1 MSDGSVVIEI
11 SLDDKKADKQLDAFE
26 KDLAKA
32 GTNAGAALDKA
43 YREAV
48 SDIASQSKRLKD
60 TFVNAFKSMGS
71 AGSNALKA
79 SLNFMRELPSNVQ
92 AALSKLASTVKT
104 GFVNAAKASI
114 TAIKELG
121 TSIKNTAVN
130 IKNGFFSIAKTV
142 QSSIVSAVK
151 VSINVIK
158 SIPSAIKSAG
168 ISIKSALVSSLQAAK
183 SAAISFAQTT
193 VKVIRSIPS
202 AAKTA
207 AVAVKDSF
215 VVAYKAAVV
224 AAYMSVKGTISAV
237 KAIPSAT
244 KSAALAVSS
253 AMKTAFSAVASAA
266 KTTGTTVKSALK
278 TGFSAVKS
286 GAKAAGQA
294 GISALK
300 GLGNI
305 AKSTGS
311 LIKSGLVSGFNAAK
325 AAAKGA
331 GAGMREALKNSVE
344 KPAEQAR
351 FSVLKLAAALG
362 LIAATK
368 NVVGSAIGRVDTIDT
383 ATKSLTVLTGSAKD
397 AQLVMTDLTAA
408 IDGTPIALDAV
419 ALGAKKMVAAGMKA
433 ANVKPVFT
441 AIADAA
447 YGVGNGSE
455 SIDQMT
461 DAISALQA
469 SGVAYADDINRLV
482 DAGVPAWQILANSTG
497 KSVGEMKKYVSEG
510 SLESTKAIAMLTKGI
525 EEGTTGMAGN
535 TAKMAGL
542 AKTAGNTISGSFAN
556 MKTAAVKSLANIAEN
571 LKGPIIQALDVA
583 KNTFKQF
590 AAVTASPEFQKKLSD
605 MIQKIKELIP
615 VMVKLA
621 PTILKVVSAMLA
633 LQAVSSVYV
642 AFSNIGKMFVP
653 LKNGLFVIAT
663 GFMKLAKTIRHP
675 ITAIKNLAFAIKYF
689 IVTSGAVIAIV
700 GAVIAVLYGMYA
712 AFKENT
718 ANIKGFLSGMFD
730 AVKNSFGKIVD
741 VFKQIVS
748 ALKPVGSGFKDVLK
762 YIGVGVW
769 VAFGIVLATVVDIIQ
784 VLARIVL
791 VAIKGLQ
798 GLYYAIKAAFQAL
811 SGDLKGAKKSLEQ
824 SKEAFVD
831 AGSAIKDAFN
841 KDNYALTGTVEAFK
855 QMGGEAE
862 NTAKKTETSGKKIK
876 ETLKLVETTAKQ
888 TETTVSKSNQAI
900 DTMLSG
906 GVDQYGNKLSE
917 KTKSFLNAAKDL
929 YGQYQESSK
938 KSQDKYSAAMEKAQ
952 DLEGDKRKKAIAD
965 ANATLVAEIDKNNGT
980 LLTLQAD
987 YAKLLKENKWVDG
1000 TELTAQQKKFLQQQT
1015 ADIQAELAKQ
1025 NQLYVEGNLLKLSNG
1040 KTLNEKERS
1049 TSIEVQKSL
1058 YADRKKA
1065 VETGEKELADLKKK
1079 KSDATTETEKANYQ
1093 IQIDEQTKKNKTLA
1107 ENLQKWASEMNTII
1121 ANGGTLNAETFA
1133 KGLSEMGNISDE
1145 QLSAVWQDFVKVS
1158 GSIDNTLAGLGA
1170 IMSQRGGE
1178 GVQAFVTALQSG
1190 DYTTAALNINNDVM
1204 NTLSTLPNGMFQ
1216 NGQSGK
1222 DQFIAAIKSGDFQG
1236 AGKFLLDG
1244 VKLGASPLPGEM
1256 NNIGKQGGNANAD
1269 GLKSTAEA
1277 NKSAGAELKNNA
1289 KNGAFDPNLFKM
1301 TGANNAS
1308 GFNGGILDGKGNAF
1322 SAGSGIGNS
1331 AKSGAASVDSS
1342 GVGSDFAS
1350 GYAQGIA
1357 SGGMMVAGAA
1367 SALANKALAAVQKK
1381 QDSHSPSKESK
1392 KLGGDFGTG
1401 YSLGIADKN
1410 KAVTKAANNLV
1421 ASALGT
1427 ESQIKKLSSTL
1438 KDKISSAID
1447 AGLHSKNKSV
1457 GQLKQAKAL
1466 SSIEGYIGQQTNKL
1480 AATAKKRDK
1489 VVAQLKAANT
1499 KMADLTKQSKEY
1511 AASITEKMQSYG
1523 SISNVDPENPQS
1535 IQAEMQK
1542 RLKEIKAF
1550 QANVEKLRKKGVSKD
1565 IISDILESGV
1575 ENGSSYAQALAKSD
1589 AKTIKAINS
1598 TQNQINSASKSMGN
1612 TAANA
1617 MYSAG
1622 INAAK
1627 GLINGLNSQKK
1638 QLENTAKSIA
1648 NTITNSVKKALR
1660 IHSPSRVA
1668 IELGKFFTG
1677 GLGNGVLAG
1686 AKGAVQSTN
1695 KMVDKV
1701 VNAASNM
1708 TVPAIT
1714 LPKISAEKALGLK
1727 SVDLNR
1733 TITVKTIIDNKTKE
1747 SSNADLIKAI
1757 KESGAKPVILN
1768 LDGEVLANN
1777 SNNRIGSMT
1786 DLGLYGGGL
1795 L

>member
-60 TFVNAFKSMGS
+60 TFVNAFKSMGN

-79 SLNFMRELPSNVQ
+79 SLNFIRELPSNVQ

-114 TAIKELG
+114 TAVKNLG

-158 SIPSAIKSAG
+158 SIPGAIKSAG

-193 VKVIRSIPS
+193 VKVIKSIPG

-207 AVAVKDSF
+207 ATAVKNSF
-215 VVAYKAAVV
+215 VVAYKAVVV

-351 FSVLKLAAALG
+351 FSVLRLAAAFG

-469 SGVAYADDINRLV
+469 SGVAYSDDINRLV

-583 KNTFKQF
+583 KNAFKQF

-605 MIQKIKELIP
+605 LIQKIKEFIP
-615 VMVKLA
+615 VLIEWAPVLA
-621 PTILKVVSAMLA
+621 KVAAGFVAFNII
-633 LQAVSSVYV
+633 SSVYSKVAGLVMAFRGLASSGTLLGGIVNTVKGAFVGLKAALGSASV
-642 AFSNIGKMFVP
+642 AFGV
-653 LKNGLFVIAT
+653 
-663 GFMKLAKTIRHP
+663 
-675 ITAIKNLAFAIKYF
+675 ITA
-689 IVTSGAVIAIV
+689 VIGTV
-700 GAVIAVLYGMYA
+700 VAVLYGMYT

-718 ANIKGFLSGMFD
+718 AGIKGFLSGMWD

-748 ALKPVGSGFKDVLK
+748 ALKPVGSGFKDILK

-811 SGDLKGAKKSLEQ
+811 QGDLKGAKKSLEQ
-824 SKEAFVD
+824 SKDAFVD

-841 KDNYALTGTVEAFK
+841 KDNYALTGTIESLK
-855 QMGGEAE
+855 EMGGEAE
-862 NTAKKTETSGKKIK
+862 KTGTKAETSNKKIASS
-876 ETLKLVETTAKQ
+876 LKVVETTAKQ
-888 TETTVSKSNQAI
+888 TEATVSKSNQAI

-917 KTKSFLNAAKDL
+917 KTKSFLYSAKEL
-929 YGQYQESSK
+929 YSQYQESAK
-938 KSQDKYSAAMEKAQ
+938 KSQDAYTAAMEKAQ
-952 DLEGDKRKKAIAD
+952 TLEGDKRKKAIAD
-965 ANATLVAEIDKNNGT
+965 ANTALVSEINKNNGT

-987 YAKLLKENKWVDG
+987 YAKLLKGNKWVDG

-1025 NQLYVEGNLLKLSNG
+1025 NQLYVEGNLLKLANG

-1058 YADRKKA
+1058 YSDRKKA

-1079 KSDATTETEKANYQ
+1079 KSDASTETEKANYQ
-1093 IQIDEQTKKNKTLA
+1093 IQIDEQTKKNKALST
-1107 ENLQKWASEMNTII
+1107 NLQNWATEMNSII
-1121 ANGGTLNAETFA
+1121 ANGGTLNAQTFA
-1133 KGLSEMGNISDE
+1133 TGLSQLGNISDE
-1145 QLSAVWQDFVKVS
+1145 QLSALWQNFVS
-1158 GSIDNTLAGLGA
+1158 TSTSIDNTLAGLAG
-1170 IMSQRGGE
+1170 IMGQRGGQ

-1190 DYTTAALNINNDVM
+1190 DYTTAALNINNDV
-1204 NTLSTLPNGMFQ
+1204 LSTISSLPNGMFL
-1216 NGQSGK
+1216 NGESGK
-1222 DQFIAAIKSGDFQG
+1222 NQFLTAIKSGDFQG
-1236 AGKFLLDG
+1236 AGKYLVDG
-1244 VKLGASPLPGEM
+1244 VKMGTDSIDSEM
-1256 NNIGKQGGNANAD
+1256 KTKGQTGGQNFAD
-1269 GLKSTAEA
+1269 GVKGKEGAA
-1277 NKSAGAELKNNA
+1277 KSAGSAVKNKA
-1289 KNGAFDPNLFKM
+1289 KEGATDPNAFKAV
-1301 TGANNAS
+1301 GSKDSA
-1308 GFNGGILDGKGNAF
+1308 GFNNGVMGGKGGAY
-1322 SAGSGIGNS
+1322 SAGSSVGNS
-1331 AKSGAASVDSS
+1331 AKSGAGSVDSS

-1350 GYAQGIA
+1350 GYVNGIL
-1357 SGGMMVAGAA
+1357 SGMGAVGEAAA
-1367 SALANKALAAVQKK
+1367 SLASKALAAVQKK
-1381 QDSHSPSKESK
+1381 QNSHSPSKETT

-1401 YSLGIADKN
+1401 YSLGIASKTKAVN
-1410 KAVTKAANNLV
+1410 KAASNLV
-1421 ASALGT
+1421 AGALGT
-1427 ESQIKKLSSTL
+1427 ESQIKKLSNTL

-1447 AGLHSKNKSV
+1447 AGLHSKNKSS

-1466 SSIEGYIGQQTNKL
+1466 NSIEGYIVQQTNRL

-1565 IISDILESGV
+1565 IINDILEAGV

-1627 GLINGLNSQKK
+1627 GLISGLNSQKK
-1638 QLENTAKSIA
+1638 QLEKTAKSIA
-1648 NTITNSVKKALR
+1648 NTITNSVKKALK

-1686 AKGAVQSTN
+1686 AKGAVQSTS

-1708 TVPAIT
+1708 TVPTIN

-1757 KESGAKPVILN
+1757 QQSGDRPIIFNV
-1768 LDGEVLANN
+1768 DGKDIADNTNNHLGSSTSLAFY
-1777 SNNRIGSMT
+1777 GK
-1786 DLGLYGGGL
+1786 GL
-1795 L
+1795 

>member
-79 SLNFMRELPSNVQ
+79 SLNFMRELPANVQ

-114 TAIKELG
+114 TAVKNLG

-151 VSINVIK
+151 ISINVIK
-158 SIPSAIKSAG
+158 SIPGAIKSAG
-168 ISIKSALVSSLQAAK
+168 ITIKSALVSSLQAAK

-193 VKVIRSIPS
+193 VKVIKSIPG

-207 AVAVKDSF
+207 ATAVKNSF
-215 VVAYKAAVV
+215 VVAYKAVVV

-351 FSVLKLAAALG
+351 FSVLRLAAAFG

-469 SGVAYADDINRLV
+469 SGVAYSDDINRLV

-556 MKTAAVKSLANIAEN
+556 MKTAAVKSLANIVEN

-583 KNTFKQF
+583 KNAFKQF

-605 MIQKIKELIP
+605 LIQKIKEFIP
-615 VMVKLA
+615 VLIEWAPVLA
-621 PTILKVVSAMLA
+621 KVAAGFVAFNIL
-633 LQAVSSVYV
+633 SSVYSKV
-642 AFSNIGKMFVP
+642 AGLVMAFRGLASSGTLLGGIVNTVKGSFLA
-653 LKNGLFVIAT
+653 LKVALGSAAAAFGVI
-663 GFMKLAKTIRHP
+663 I
-675 ITAIKNLAFAIKYF
+675 
-689 IVTSGAVIAIV
+689 AVI
-700 GAVIAVLYGMYA
+700 GAVIAVAYGMYVS
-712 AFKENT
+712 FKENT
-718 ANIKGFLSGMFD
+718 ANIKGFLSTMWDG
-730 AVKNSFGKIVD
+730 VKNSFGKIVD
-741 VFKQIVS
+741 VFKQIVA
-748 ALKPVGSGFKDVLK
+748 ALKPVGSGFKDILK

-811 SGDLKGAKKSLEQ
+811 HWDLKGAKKSLEQ
-824 SKEAFVD
+824 SKDAFVD

-862 NTAKKTETSGKKIK
+862 KTAKKTETSGKKIK
-876 ETLKLVETTAKQ
+876 DTLKLVETTAKQ

-900 DTMLSG
+900 DMMLSG
-906 GVDQYGNKLSE
+906 GVDQYGKKLNE

-929 YGQYQESSK
+929 YEQYQEATK
-938 KSQDKYSAAMEKAQ
+938 KSQDKYSVAMEKAQ
-952 DLEGDKRKKAIAD
+952 SLEGDKRKKAIAD
-965 ANATLVAEIDKNNGT
+965 ANKTLVDETTKNNST
-980 LLTLQAD
+980 LLTLQSDYSNMLKTNRWAD
-987 YAKLLKENKWVDG
+987 G
-1000 TELTAQQKKFLQQQT
+1000 QELTAQQKKFLQQQT
-1015 ADIQAELAKQ
+1015 TDIQTELAKQ
-1025 NQLYVEGNLLKLSNG
+1025 NQLYVEANLLRLEQG
-1040 KTLNEKERS
+1040 KSLNEKERN
-1049 TSIEVQKSL
+1049 TSLEVQKSL
-1058 YADRKKA
+1058 YEEKKKA
-1065 VETGEKELADLKKK
+1065 VETGEKSLADLKKK
-1079 KSDATTETEKANYQ
+1079 KADASTETEKANYQ
-1093 IQIDEQTKKNKTLA
+1093 IQIDEQTKKNKTLST
-1107 ENLQKWASEMNTII
+1107 NLKNWATEMNAII

-1133 KGLSEMGNISDE
+1133 SGLSQLGNISDE
-1145 QLSAVWQDFVKVS
+1145 QLSALWQNFVS
-1158 GSIDNTLAGLGA
+1158 TSTSIDNTLSGLAA
-1170 IMSQRGGE
+1170 IMGQRGGE

-1222 DQFIAAIKSGDFQG
+1222 DQFITAIKSGDFQG

-1322 SAGSGIGNS
+1322 SAGTGIGNS

-1350 GYAQGIA
+1350 GYVNGIL
-1357 SGGMMVAGAA
+1357 SGMGAVGEAAG
-1367 SALANKALAAVQKK
+1367 SLANKALQAVKDAQKSK
-1381 QDSHSPSKESK
+1381 SPSKKAK
-1392 KLGGDFGTG
+1392 KLGGDFGSG
-1401 YSLGIADKN
+1401 YSLGIASKTKAVN
-1410 KAVTKAANNLV
+1410 KAASNLV
-1421 ASALGT
+1421 AGALGT

-1447 AGLHSKNKSV
+1447 AGLHSKNKSS

-1466 SSIEGYIGQQTNKL
+1466 NSIEGYIVQQTNRL

-1511 AASITEKMQSYG
+1511 AASITEKMKSYG
-1523 SISNVDPENPQS
+1523 SISNVDPENPKS
-1535 IQAEMQK
+1535 IQQEMQK

-1565 IISDILESGV
+1565 IINDILEAGV

-1627 GLINGLNSQKK
+1627 GLISGLNSQKK
-1638 QLENTAKSIA
+1638 QLEKTAKSIA
-1648 NTITNSVKKALR
+1648 NTITNSVKKALK

-1686 AKGAVQSTN
+1686 ANGAVQSTN

-1708 TVPAIT
+1708 TVPTIN

-1757 KESGAKPVILN
+1757 QQSGDRPINFYV
-1768 LDGEVLANN
+1768 DGKDLADNTNN
-1777 SNNRIGSMT
+1777 HLGSST
-1786 DLGLYGGGL
+1786 SLAFYGKGL
-1795 L
+1795 

>member
-60 TFVNAFKSMGS
+60 TFVNAFKSMGN

-79 SLNFMRELPSNVQ
+79 SLNFIRELPSNVQ

-114 TAIKELG
+114 TAVKNLG

-151 VSINVIK
+151 ISINVIK
-158 SIPSAIKSAG
+158 SIPGAIKSAG

-193 VKVIRSIPS
+193 VKVIKSIPG

-207 AVAVKDSF
+207 ATAVKNSF
-215 VVAYKAAVV
+215 VVAYKAVVV

-266 KTTGTTVKSALK
+266 KTTGTTLKSALK

-351 FSVLKLAAALG
+351 FSILRLAAAFG

-510 SLESTKAIAMLTKGI
+510 SLESTRAIAMLTKGI

-583 KNTFKQF
+583 KNAFKQF

-605 MIQKIKELIP
+605 LIQKIKEFIP
-615 VMVKLA
+615 VLIEWAPLLA
-621 PTILKVVSAMLA
+621 KVAAGFVAFNIL
-633 LQAVSSVYV
+633 SSVYSKV
-642 AFSNIGKMFVP
+642 AGLVMAFRGLASSGTLLGGIVNTVKGSFLA
-653 LKNGLFVIAT
+653 LKVALGSAAAAFGVI
-663 GFMKLAKTIRHP
+663 I
-675 ITAIKNLAFAIKYF
+675 
-689 IVTSGAVIAIV
+689 AVI
-700 GAVIAVLYGMYA
+700 GAVIAVAYGMYVS
-712 AFKENT
+712 FKENT
-718 ANIKGFLSGMFD
+718 ANIKGFLSTMWDG
-730 AVKNSFGKIVD
+730 VKNSFGKIVD
-741 VFKQIVS
+741 VFKQIVA

-762 YIGVGVW
+762 YVGVAIW
-769 VAFGIVLATVVDIIQ
+769 ASLGLVLAAVVDIIQ

-791 VAIKGLQ
+791 VAIKALQ

-811 SGDLKGAKKSLEQ
+811 HWDLKGAKKSLEQ
-824 SKEAFVD
+824 SKDAFVE

-862 NTAKKTETSGKKIK
+862 KTAKKTETSGKKIK

-888 TETTVSKSNQAI
+888 TEITVSKSNQAI

-906 GVDQYGNKLSE
+906 GVDQYGKKLSE
-917 KTKSFLNAAKDL
+917 KTESFLNAAKDL
-929 YGQYQESSK
+929 YEQYQEATK
-938 KSQDKYSAAMEKAQ
+938 KSQDKYSVAMEKAQ
-952 DLEGDKRKKAIAD
+952 SLEGDKRKKAIAD

-987 YAKLLKENKWVDG
+987 YAKLLKGNKWVDG

-1107 ENLQKWASEMNTII
+1107 ENLQKWASEMNAII

-1222 DQFIAAIKSGDFQG
+1222 DQFITAIKSGDFQG

-1277 NKSAGAELKNNA
+1277 NKRAGAELKNNA

-1322 SAGSGIGNS
+1322 SAGTGIGNS

-1350 GYAQGIA
+1350 GYVDGIL
-1357 SGGMMVAGAA
+1357 SGMKKVGEAAG
-1367 SALANKALAAVQKK
+1367 SLANKALQAVKDAQKSK
-1381 QDSHSPSKESK
+1381 SPSKKAK
-1392 KLGGDFGTG
+1392 KLGRDFGSG

-1421 ASALGT
+1421 AGALGT
-1427 ESQIKKLSSTL
+1427 EKQIKKLSTTL

-1447 AGLHSKNKSV
+1447 AGLHSKNKSA

-1466 SSIEGYIGQQTNKL
+1466 NSIEGYIGQQTNKL

-1535 IQAEMQK
+1535 IQQEMQK

-1565 IISDILESGV
+1565 IVSDILDAGV

-1638 QLENTAKSIA
+1638 QLEKTAKSIA
-1648 NTITNSVKKALR
+1648 NTITNSVKKALK

-1708 TVPAIT
+1708 TVPAIN

-1757 KESGAKPVILN
+1757 QQSGDRPINFYV
-1768 LDGEVLANN
+1768 DGKDLADNTNN
-1777 SNNRIGSMT
+1777 HLGSST
-1786 DLGLYGGGL
+1786 SLAFYGKGL
-1795 L
+1795 

>member
-11 SLDDKKADKQLDAFE
+11 SLDNKKADKQLDAFE

-114 TAIKELG
+114 TAVKNLG

-168 ISIKSALVSSLQAAK
+168 ISIKSVLVSSLQAAK

-193 VKVIRSIPS
+193 VKIIKSIPG

-207 AVAVKDSF
+207 ATAVKNSF
-215 VVAYKAAVV
+215 VVAYKAVVV
-224 AAYMSVKGTISAV
+224 AAYMGVKGTISAV

-253 AMKTAFSAVASAA
+253 AMKTAFSAVSSAA

-351 FSVLKLAAALG
+351 FSILRLAAAFG

-583 KNTFKQF
+583 KNAFKQF

-605 MIQKIKELIP
+605 LIQKIKEFIP
-615 VMVKLA
+615 VLIEWAPLLA
-621 PTILKVVSAMLA
+621 KVAAGFVAFNII
-633 LQAVSSVYV
+633 SSVYSKVAGLVMAFRGLASSGTLLGGIVNTVKGAFVGLKAALGSASV
-642 AFSNIGKMFVP
+642 AFGV
-653 LKNGLFVIAT
+653 
-663 GFMKLAKTIRHP
+663 
-675 ITAIKNLAFAIKYF
+675 ITA
-689 IVTSGAVIAIV
+689 VIGSV
-700 GAVIAVLYGMYA
+700 VAVLYGMYT

-718 ANIKGFLSGMFD
+718 AGIKGFLSGMWD

-748 ALKPVGSGFKDVLK
+748 ALKPVGSGFKDILK

-811 SGDLKGAKKSLEQ
+811 QGDLKGAKKSLEQ
-824 SKEAFVD
+824 SKDAFVD

-841 KDNYALTGTVEAFK
+841 KDNYALTGTIESLK
-855 QMGGEAE
+855 EMGGEAE
-862 NTAKKTETSGKKIK
+862 KTGTKAETSNKKIASS
-876 ETLKLVETTAKQ
+876 LKVVETTAKQ
-888 TETTVSKSNQAI
+888 TEATVSKSNQAI

-917 KTKSFLNAAKDL
+917 KTKSFLYSAKEL
-929 YGQYQESSK
+929 YSQYQESAK
-938 KSQDKYSAAMEKAQ
+938 KSQDAYTAAMEKAQ
-952 DLEGDKRKKAIAD
+952 TLEGDKRKKAIAD
-965 ANATLVAEIDKNNGT
+965 ANTALVSEINKNNGT

-987 YAKLLKENKWVDG
+987 YAKLLKGNKWVDG

-1025 NQLYVEGNLLKLSNG
+1025 NQLYVEGNLLKLANG

-1058 YADRKKA
+1058 YSDRKKA

-1079 KSDATTETEKANYQ
+1079 KSDASTETEKANYQ
-1093 IQIDEQTKKNKTLA
+1093 IQIDEQTKKNKALST
-1107 ENLQKWASEMNTII
+1107 NLQNWATEMNSII
-1121 ANGGTLNAETFA
+1121 ANGGTLNAQTFA
-1133 KGLSEMGNISDE
+1133 TGLSQLGNISDE
-1145 QLSAVWQDFVKVS
+1145 QLSALWQNFVS
-1158 GSIDNTLAGLGA
+1158 TSTSIDNTLAGLAG
-1170 IMSQRGGE
+1170 IMGQRGGQ
-1178 GVQAFVTALQSG
+1178 GVQAFVTALQNG
-1190 DYTTAALNINNDVM
+1190 DYTTAALNINNDV
-1204 NTLSTLPNGMFQ
+1204 LSTISSLPNGMFL
-1216 NGQSGK
+1216 NGESGK
-1222 DQFIAAIKSGDFQG
+1222 NQFLTAIKSGDFQG
-1236 AGKFLLDG
+1236 AGKYLVDG
-1244 VKLGASPLPGEM
+1244 VKMGTDSIDSEM
-1256 NNIGKQGGNANAD
+1256 KTKGQTGGQNFAD
-1269 GLKSTAEA
+1269 GVKGKEGAA
-1277 NKSAGAELKNNA
+1277 KSAGSAVKNKA
-1289 KNGAFDPNLFKM
+1289 KEGATDPNAFKAV
-1301 TGANNAS
+1301 GSKDSA
-1308 GFNGGILDGKGNAF
+1308 GFNNGVMGGKGGAY
-1322 SAGSGIGNS
+1322 SAGSSVGNS
-1331 AKSGAASVDSS
+1331 AKSGAGSVDSS

-1350 GYAQGIA
+1350 GYVNGIL
-1357 SGGMMVAGAA
+1357 SGMGAVGEAAA
-1367 SALANKALAAVQKK
+1367 SLASKALAAVQKK
-1381 QDSHSPSKESK
+1381 QNSHSPSKETT

-1401 YSLGIADKN
+1401 YSLGIASKTKAVN
-1410 KAVTKAANNLV
+1410 KAASNLV
-1421 ASALGT
+1421 AGALGT
-1427 ESQIKKLSSTL
+1427 ESQIKKLSNTL

-1447 AGLHSKNKSV
+1447 AGLHSKNKSS

-1466 SSIEGYIGQQTNKL
+1466 NSIEGYIVQQTNRL

-1565 IISDILESGV
+1565 IINDILEAGV

-1627 GLINGLNSQKK
+1627 GLISGLNSQKK
-1638 QLENTAKSIA
+1638 QLEKTAKSIA
-1648 NTITNSVKKALR
+1648 NTITNSVKKALK

-1686 AKGAVQSTN
+1686 AKGAVQSTS

-1708 TVPAIT
+1708 TVPTIN

-1757 KESGAKPVILN
+1757 QQSGDRPIIFNV
-1768 LDGEVLANN
+1768 DGKDIADNTNNHLGSSTSLAFY
-1777 SNNRIGSMT
+1777 GK
-1786 DLGLYGGGL
+1786 GL
-1795 L
+1795 

>member
-193 VKVIRSIPS
+193 VKVIKGIPG

-207 AVAVKDSF
+207 ATAVKNSF
-215 VVAYKAAVV
+215 VLAYKAVVV

-311 LIKSGLVSGFNAAK
+311 LIKNGLVSGFNAAK

-583 KNTFKQF
+583 KNAFKQF

-605 MIQKIKELIP
+605 LIQKIKEFIP
-615 VMVKLA
+615 VLIEWAPLLA
-621 PTILKVVSAMLA
+621 KVAAGFVAFNIL
-633 LQAVSSVYV
+633 SSVYSKV
-642 AFSNIGKMFVP
+642 AGLVMAFRGLASSGTLLGGIVNTVKGSFLA
-653 LKNGLFVIAT
+653 LKVALGSAAAAFGVI
-663 GFMKLAKTIRHP
+663 I
-675 ITAIKNLAFAIKYF
+675 
-689 IVTSGAVIAIV
+689 AVI
-700 GAVIAVLYGMYA
+700 GAVIAVAYGMYVS
-712 AFKENT
+712 FKENT
-718 ANIKGFLSGMFD
+718 ANIKGFLSTMWDG
-730 AVKNSFGKIVD
+730 VKNSFGKIVD
-741 VFKQIVS
+741 VFKQIVA

-762 YIGVGVW
+762 YVGVAIW
-769 VAFGIVLATVVDIIQ
+769 ASLGLVLAAVVDIIQ

-791 VAIKGLQ
+791 VAIKALQ
-798 GLYYAIKAAFQAL
+798 GLYYAIKSAFQAL

-824 SKEAFVD
+824 SKDAFVE

-876 ETLKLVETTAKQ
+876 DTLKLVETTAKQ

-929 YGQYQESSK
+929 YGQYQESAK

-987 YAKLLKENKWVDG
+987 YAKLLKGNKWVDG

-1107 ENLQKWASEMNTII
+1107 ENLQKWASEMNAII

-1222 DQFIAAIKSGDFQG
+1222 DQFITAIKSGDFQG

-1322 SAGSGIGNS
+1322 SAGTGIGNS

-1447 AGLHSKNKSV
+1447 AGLHSKNKSA

-1466 SSIEGYIGQQTNKL
+1466 NSIEGYIAQQTNKL

-1523 SISNVDPENPQS
+1523 SISNVDAENPQS

-1668 IELGKFFTG
+1668 VELGKFFTG

>member
-114 TAIKELG
+114 TAVKNLG

-193 VKVIRSIPS
+193 VKVIKSIPG

-207 AVAVKDSF
+207 ATAVKNSF
-215 VVAYKAAVV
+215 VVAYKAVVV

-305 AKSTGS
+305 AKSTGAS
-311 LIKSGLVSGFNAAK
+311 IKNGLVTGFNAAK

-583 KNTFKQF
+583 KNAFKQF

-605 MIQKIKELIP
+605 LVQKIKEFIP
-615 VMVKLA
+615 VLIEWAPLLA
-621 PTILKVVSAMLA
+621 KVAAGFVAFNIL
-633 LQAVSSVYV
+633 SSVYSKV
-642 AFSNIGKMFVP
+642 AGLVMAFRGLASSGTLLGGIVNTVKGSFLA
-653 LKNGLFVIAT
+653 LKVALGSAAAAFGVI
-663 GFMKLAKTIRHP
+663 I
-675 ITAIKNLAFAIKYF
+675 
-689 IVTSGAVIAIV
+689 AVI
-700 GAVIAVLYGMYA
+700 GAVIAVVYGMYVS
-712 AFKENT
+712 FKENT
-718 ANIKGFLSGMFD
+718 ANIKGFLSTMWDG
-730 AVKNSFGKIVD
+730 VKNSFGKIVD
-741 VFKQIVS
+741 VFKQIVA

-762 YIGVGVW
+762 YVGVAIW
-769 VAFGIVLATVVDIIQ
+769 ASLGLVLAAVVDIIQ

-791 VAIKGLQ
+791 VAIKALQ
-798 GLYYAIKAAFQAL
+798 GLYYAIKSAFQAL

-824 SKEAFVD
+824 SKDAFVE

-876 ETLKLVETTAKQ
+876 DTLKLVETTAKQ

-929 YGQYQESSK
+929 YGQYQESAK

-987 YAKLLKENKWVDG
+987 YAKLLKGNKWVDG

-1107 ENLQKWASEMNTII
+1107 ENLQKWASEMNAII

-1222 DQFIAAIKSGDFQG
+1222 DQFITAIKSGDFQG

-1308 GFNGGILDGKGNAF
+1308 GFNGGILDGKENAF
-1322 SAGSGIGNS
+1322 SAGTGIGNS
-1331 AKSGAASVDSS
+1331 AKSGAGSVDSS

-1350 GYAQGIA
+1350 GYVNGIL
-1357 SGGMMVAGAA
+1357 SGMGAVGEAAA
-1367 SALANKALAAVQKK
+1367 SLASKALAAVQKK
-1381 QDSHSPSKESK
+1381 QDSHSPAKKSK

-1401 YSLGIADKN
+1401 YSLGISEKN

-1447 AGLHSKNKSV
+1447 AGLHSKNKST

-1466 SSIEGYIGQQTNKL
+1466 NSIEGYIGQQTNKL

-1523 SISNVDPENPQS
+1523 SISNVDAENPQS

-1668 IELGKFFTG
+1668 IELGKFFTD

-1701 VNAASNM
+1701 VNAASNL

-1757 KESGAKPVILN
+1757 QQSGDRPIIFNVDGKN
-1768 LDGEVLANN
+1768 LAENA
-1777 SNNRIGSMT
+1777 NNRIGTMGN
-1786 DLGLYGGGL
+1786 LGLYGGGL

>member
-26 KDLAKA
+26 KDLEKA

-114 TAIKELG
+114 TAVKNLG

-158 SIPSAIKSAG
+158 SIPGAIKSAG

-193 VKVIRSIPS
+193 VKVIKSIPG

-207 AVAVKDSF
+207 STAVKNSF
-215 VVAYKAAVV
+215 VVAYKAVVV

-311 LIKSGLVSGFNAAK
+311 LIKTGLVSGFNAAK

-469 SGVAYADDINRLV
+469 SGVAYSDDINRLV

-571 LKGPIIQALDVA
+571 LKGPIIQALEVA
-583 KNTFKQF
+583 KNAFKQF

-605 MIQKIKELIP
+605 LIQKIKEFIP
-615 VMVKLA
+615 VLIEWAPLLA
-621 PTILKVVSAMLA
+621 KVAAGFVAFNIL
-633 LQAVSSVYV
+633 SSVYSKV
-642 AFSNIGKMFVP
+642 AGLVMAFRGLASSGTLLGGIVNTVKGSFLA
-653 LKNGLFVIAT
+653 LKVALGSAAAAFGVI
-663 GFMKLAKTIRHP
+663 I
-675 ITAIKNLAFAIKYF
+675 
-689 IVTSGAVIAIV
+689 AVI
-700 GAVIAVLYGMYA
+700 GAVIAVAYGMYVS
-712 AFKENT
+712 FKENT
-718 ANIKGFLSGMFD
+718 ANIKGFLSTMWDG
-730 AVKNSFGKIVD
+730 VKNSFGKIVD
-741 VFKQIVS
+741 VFKQIVA

-762 YIGVGVW
+762 YVGVAIW
-769 VAFGIVLATVVDIIQ
+769 ASLGLVLAAVVDIIQ

-791 VAIKGLQ
+791 VAIKALQ

-811 SGDLKGAKKSLEQ
+811 HWDLKGAKKSLEQ
-824 SKEAFVD
+824 SKDAFVE

-862 NTAKKTETSGKKIK
+862 KTAKKTETSGKKIK

-906 GVDQYGNKLSE
+906 GVDQYGKKLSE
-917 KTKSFLNAAKDL
+917 KTESFLNAAKDL
-929 YGQYQESSK
+929 YEQYQEATK
-938 KSQDKYSAAMEKAQ
+938 KSQDKYSVAMEKAQ
-952 DLEGDKRKKAIAD
+952 SLEGDKRKKAIAD
-965 ANATLVAEIDKNNGT
+965 ANKTLVDETTKNNST
-980 LLTLQAD
+980 LLTLQSDYSNMLKTNRWAD
-987 YAKLLKENKWVDG
+987 G
-1000 TELTAQQKKFLQQQT
+1000 QELTAQQKKFLQQQT
-1015 ADIQAELAKQ
+1015 TDIQTELAKQ
-1025 NQLYVEGNLLKLSNG
+1025 NQLYVEANLLRLEQG
-1040 KTLNEKERS
+1040 KSLNEKERN
-1049 TSIEVQKSL
+1049 TSLEVQKSL
-1058 YADRKKA
+1058 YEEKKKA
-1065 VETGEKELADLKKK
+1065 VETGEKSLADLKKK
-1079 KSDATTETEKANYQ
+1079 KADASTETEKANYQ
-1093 IQIDEQTKKNKTLA
+1093 IQIDEQTKKNKTLST
-1107 ENLQKWASEMNTII
+1107 NLKNWATEMNAII

-1133 KGLSEMGNISDE
+1133 SGLSQLGNISDE
-1145 QLSAVWQDFVKVS
+1145 QLSALWQNFVS
-1158 GSIDNTLAGLGA
+1158 TSTSIDNTLSGLAA
-1170 IMSQRGGE
+1170 IMGQRGGE

-1222 DQFIAAIKSGDFQG
+1222 DQFITAIKSGDFQG

-1322 SAGSGIGNS
+1322 SAGTGIGNS

-1392 KLGGDFGTG
+1392 KLGRDFGTG

-1447 AGLHSKNKSV
+1447 AGLHSKNKSA

-1466 SSIEGYIGQQTNKL
+1466 NSIEGYIGQQTNKL

-1565 IISDILESGV
+1565 IVSDILDAGV

-1668 IELGKFFTG
+1668 VELGKFFTG

-1757 KESGAKPVILN
+1757 QQSGDRPIIFNVDGKN
-1768 LDGEVLANN
+1768 LAENA
-1777 SNNRIGSMT
+1777 NNRIGTMGN
-1786 DLGLYGGGL
+1786 LGLYGGGL

>member
-11 SLDDKKADKQLDAFE
+11 SLDNKKADKQLDAFE

-32 GTNAGAALDKA
+32 GTNAGTALDKA

-60 TFVNAFKSMGS
+60 TFVNVFKSMGN

-79 SLNFMRELPSNVQ
+79 SLNFIRELPSNVQ
-92 AALSKLASTVKT
+92 AALSKLASTVKI

-114 TAIKELG
+114 TAVKNLG

-142 QSSIVSAVK
+142 QSSIASAVK

-158 SIPSAIKSAG
+158 SIPGAIKSAG

-193 VKVIRSIPS
+193 VKVIKSIPG

-207 AVAVKDSF
+207 ATAVKNSF
-215 VVAYKAAVV
+215 VVAYKAVVV

-244 KSAALAVSS
+244 KSAALAISS

-351 FSVLKLAAALG
+351 FSILRLAAAFG

-583 KNTFKQF
+583 KNAFKQF

-605 MIQKIKELIP
+605 LIQKIKEFIP
-615 VMVKLA
+615 VLIEWAPVLA
-621 PTILKVVSAMLA
+621 KVAAGFVAFNII
-633 LQAVSSVYV
+633 SSVYSKVAGLVMAFRGLASSGTLLGGIVNTVKGAFVGLKAALGSASV
-642 AFSNIGKMFVP
+642 AFGV
-653 LKNGLFVIAT
+653 
-663 GFMKLAKTIRHP
+663 
-675 ITAIKNLAFAIKYF
+675 ITA
-689 IVTSGAVIAIV
+689 VIGSV
-700 GAVIAVLYGMYA
+700 VAVLYGMYT

-718 ANIKGFLSGMFD
+718 AGIKGFLSGMWD

-748 ALKPVGSGFKDVLK
+748 ALKPVGSGFKDILK

-811 SGDLKGAKKSLEQ
+811 HWDLKGAKKSLEQ
-824 SKEAFVD
+824 SKDAFVD

-862 NTAKKTETSGKKIK
+862 KTAKKTETSGKKIK
-876 ETLKLVETTAKQ
+876 DTLKLVETTAKQ

-900 DTMLSG
+900 DMMLSG
-906 GVDQYGNKLSE
+906 GVDQYGKKLNE

-929 YGQYQESSK
+929 YEQYQEATK
-938 KSQDKYSAAMEKAQ
+938 KSQDKYSVAMEKAQ
-952 DLEGDKRKKAIAD
+952 SLEGDKRKKAIAD
-965 ANATLVAEIDKNNGT
+965 ANKTLVDETTKNNST
-980 LLTLQAD
+980 LLTLQSDYSNMLKTNRWAD
-987 YAKLLKENKWVDG
+987 G
-1000 TELTAQQKKFLQQQT
+1000 QELTAQQKKFLQQQT
-1015 ADIQAELAKQ
+1015 TDIQTELAKQ
-1025 NQLYVEGNLLKLSNG
+1025 NQLYVEANLLRLEQG
-1040 KTLNEKERS
+1040 KSLNEKERN
-1049 TSIEVQKSL
+1049 TSLEVQKSL
-1058 YADRKKA
+1058 YEEKKKA
-1065 VETGEKELADLKKK
+1065 VETGEKSLADLKKK
-1079 KSDATTETEKANYQ
+1079 KADASTETEKANYQ
-1093 IQIDEQTKKNKTLA
+1093 IQIDEQTKKNKTLST
-1107 ENLQKWASEMNTII
+1107 NLKNWATEMNAII

-1133 KGLSEMGNISDE
+1133 SGLSQLGNISDE
-1145 QLSAVWQDFVKVS
+1145 QLSALWQNFVS
-1158 GSIDNTLAGLGA
+1158 TSTSIDNTLSGLAA
-1170 IMSQRGGE
+1170 IMGQRGGE

-1222 DQFIAAIKSGDFQG
+1222 DQFITAIKSGDFQG

-1322 SAGSGIGNS
+1322 SAGTGIGNS

-1350 GYAQGIA
+1350 GYVNGIL
-1357 SGGMMVAGAA
+1357 SGMGAVGEAAG
-1367 SALANKALAAVQKK
+1367 SLANKALQAVKDAQKSK
-1381 QDSHSPSKESK
+1381 SPSKKAK
-1392 KLGGDFGTG
+1392 KLGGDFGSG
-1401 YSLGIADKN
+1401 YSLGIASKTKAVN
-1410 KAVTKAANNLV
+1410 KAASNLV
-1421 ASALGT
+1421 AGALGT

-1447 AGLHSKNKSV
+1447 AGLHSKNKSS

-1466 SSIEGYIGQQTNKL
+1466 NSIEGYIVQQTNRL

-1565 IISDILESGV
+1565 IINDILEAGV
-1575 ENGSSYAQALAKSD
+1575 ENGSSHAQALAKSD

-1622 INAAK
+1622 INAAR

-1638 QLENTAKSIA
+1638 QLEKTAKSIA
-1648 NTITNSVKKALR
+1648 NTITNSVKKALK
-1660 IHSPSRVA
+1660 IHSPSRMA

-1701 VNAASNM
+1701 VNAASYM
-1708 TVPAIT
+1708 TVPTIN

-1733 TITVKTIIDNKTKE
+1733 TITVKTIINNKTKE

-1757 KESGAKPVILN
+1757 QQSGDRPIIFNV
-1768 LDGEVLANN
+1768 DGKDIADNTNN
-1777 SNNRIGSMT
+1777 HIGSST
-1786 DLGLYGGGL
+1786 SLAFYGKGL
-1795 L
+1795 

>member
-114 TAIKELG
+114 TAVKNLG

-130 IKNGFFSIAKTV
+130 IKNSFFSIAKTV

-193 VKVIRSIPS
+193 VKVIKSIPG

-207 AVAVKDSF
+207 ATAVKNSF
-215 VVAYKAAVV
+215 VVAYKAVVV

-253 AMKTAFSAVASAA
+253 AMKTAFSAVSSAA

-351 FSVLKLAAALG
+351 FSILRLAAAFG

-482 DAGVPAWQILANSTG
+482 DAGVPAWKILANSTG

-510 SLESTKAIAMLTKGI
+510 SLESTRAIAMLTKGI

-556 MKTAAVKSLANIAEN
+556 MKTAAVKSLANIVEN

-583 KNTFKQF
+583 KNAFKQF

-605 MIQKIKELIP
+605 LIQKIKEFIP
-615 VMVKLA
+615 VLIEWAPLLA
-621 PTILKVVSAMLA
+621 KVAAGFVAFNIL
-633 LQAVSSVYV
+633 SSVYSKV
-642 AFSNIGKMFVP
+642 AGLVMAFRGLASSGTLLGGIVNTVKGSFLA
-653 LKNGLFVIAT
+653 LKVALGSAAAAFGVI
-663 GFMKLAKTIRHP
+663 I
-675 ITAIKNLAFAIKYF
+675 
-689 IVTSGAVIAIV
+689 AVI
-700 GAVIAVLYGMYA
+700 GAVIAVAYGMYVS
-712 AFKENT
+712 FKENT
-718 ANIKGFLSGMFD
+718 ANIKGFLSTMWDG
-730 AVKNSFGKIVD
+730 VKNSFGKIVD
-741 VFKQIVS
+741 VFKQIVA

-762 YIGVGVW
+762 YVGVAIW
-769 VAFGIVLATVVDIIQ
+769 ASLGLVLAAVVDIIQ

-791 VAIKGLQ
+791 VAIKALQ
-798 GLYYAIKAAFQAL
+798 GLYYAIKAAFKAL
-811 SGDLKGAKKSLEQ
+811 HWDLKGAKKSLEQ
-824 SKEAFVD
+824 SKDAFVE

-862 NTAKKTETSGKKIK
+862 KTAKKTETSGKKIK

-888 TETTVSKSNQAI
+888 TEITVSKSNQAI

-917 KTKSFLNAAKDL
+917 KTESFLNAAKDL
-929 YGQYQESSK
+929 YEQYQEATK
-938 KSQDKYSAAMEKAQ
+938 KSQDKYSVAMEKAQ

-987 YAKLLKENKWVDG
+987 YAKLLKGNKWVDG

-1107 ENLQKWASEMNTII
+1107 ENLQKWASEMNAII
-1121 ANGGTLNAETFA
+1121 ANGGTLSAETFA

-1158 GSIDNTLAGLGA
+1158 GSIDNTLAGLA
-1170 IMSQRGGE
+1170 AVMSQRGGE

-1190 DYTTAALNINNDVM
+1190 DYTTAALNINDDVM

-1222 DQFIAAIKSGDFQG
+1222 DQFITAIKSGDFQG

-1301 TGANNAS
+1301 TGSNNAS
-1308 GFNGGILDGKGNAF
+1308 GFNSGILDGKGNAF
-1322 SAGSGIGNS
+1322 SAGTGIGNS
-1331 AKSGAASVDSS
+1331 AKSGAGSVDSS

-1350 GYAQGIA
+1350 GYVNGIL
-1357 SGGMMVAGAA
+1357 SGMGAVGEAAA
-1367 SALANKALAAVQKK
+1367 SLASKALAAVQKK
-1381 QDSHSPSKESK
+1381 QDSHSPAKKSK

-1401 YSLGIADKN
+1401 YSLGISEKN

-1466 SSIEGYIGQQTNKL
+1466 NSIEGYIAQQTNKL

-1535 IQAEMQK
+1535 IQQEMQK

-1565 IISDILESGV
+1565 IVSDILDAGV

-1757 KESGAKPVILN
+1757 QQSGDRPIIFNVDGKN
-1768 LDGEVLANN
+1768 LAENA
-1777 SNNRIGSMT
+1777 NNRIGTMGN
-1786 DLGLYGGGL
+1786 LGLYGGGL

>member
-11 SLDDKKADKQLDAFE
+11 SLDDTKADKQLDTFE

-60 TFVNAFKSMGS
+60 TFVNAFKSMGN

-79 SLNFMRELPSNVQ
+79 SLSFMRELPANVGS
-92 AALSKLASTVKT
+92 ALSKLASTVKT

-114 TAIKELG
+114 TAVKNLG

-142 QSSIVSAVK
+142 QSSIMSAVK
-151 VSINVIK
+151 ISINVIK

-168 ISIKSALVSSLQAAK
+168 SSIKSALVSSLHAAK
-183 SAAISFAQTT
+183 TAAISFAQTT
-193 VKVIRSIPS
+193 VKVIKSIPG

-207 AVAVKDSF
+207 ATAVKNSF
-215 VVAYKAAVV
+215 VVAYKAVVV

-237 KAIPSAT
+237 KAIPNAT
-244 KSAALAVSS
+244 KSAALAISS
-253 AMKTAFSAVASAA
+253 AMKTAFSAVVSAA
-266 KTTGTTVKSALK
+266 KTTGTTVKTALT
-278 TGFSAVKS
+278 TGFSAIKS
-286 GAKAAGQA
+286 GAKTAGQV

-305 AKSTGS
+305 AKNTGS
-311 LIKSGLVSGFNAAK
+311 LIKNGLVSGFNAARS
-325 AAAKGA
+325 AAKGA

-344 KPAEQAR
+344 RPAEQAR
-351 FSVLKLAAALG
+351 FSILKLAAAFG

-397 AQLVMTDLTAA
+397 AQLVMKDLTAA

-469 SGVAYADDINRLV
+469 SGVAYSDDINRLV

-583 KNTFKQF
+583 KNAFKQF
-590 AAVTASPEFQKKLSD
+590 ASVTASPEFQKKLSD

-615 VMVKLA
+615 VLIELA
-621 PTILKVVSAMLA
+621 PILAKVAA
-633 LQAVSSVYV
+633 GFIAFNIISSVYSKIAGLVGAIKGLASSGSLLGSIINTVRGSFLALKV
-642 AFSNIGKMFVP
+642 ALGSATAAFG
-653 LKNGLFVIAT
+653 VIA
-663 GFMKLAKTIRHP
+663 
-675 ITAIKNLAFAIKYF
+675 
-689 IVTSGAVIAIV
+689 AVI

-748 ALKPVGSGFKDVLK
+748 ALKPVGSGFKDILK
-762 YIGVGVW
+762 YVGVGVW

-791 VAIKGLQ
+791 VAIKALQ
-798 GLYYAIKAAFQAL
+798 GLYYALKAANQAAHW
-811 SGDLKGAKKSLEQ
+811 DLKGAKKSIEQ
-824 SKEAFVD
+824 SKDAFVD

-841 KDNYALTGTVEAFK
+841 KDNYALTGTIESLK
-855 QMGGEAE
+855 EMGGEAE
-862 NTAKKTETSGKKIK
+862 KTGTKAETSNKKISSS
-876 ETLKLVETTAKQ
+876 LKLVESTAKQ
-888 TETTVSKSNQAI
+888 TEATVSKSNQAI

-906 GVDQYGNKLSE
+906 GVDQYGNKLNE
-917 KTKSFLNAAKDL
+917 KTKSFLNAAKEL
-929 YGQYQESSK
+929 YSNYQESAQ
-938 KSQDKYSAAMEKAQ
+938 KSQDKYTAAMEKAQ
-952 DLEGDKRKKAIAD
+952 SLEGEKRKKVIAD

-987 YAKLLKENKWVDG
+987 YAKLLKGNKWVDG

-1025 NQLYVEGNLLKLSNG
+1025 NQLYVEGNLLKLANG
-1040 KTLNEKERS
+1040 KTLNEKERA

-1058 YADRKKA
+1058 YSDRKKA
-1065 VETGEKELADLKKK
+1065 VETGEKELADLKRK

-1107 ENLQKWASEMNTII
+1107 GNLQKWASEMNAII

-1145 QLSAVWQDFVKVS
+1145 QLGAVWQDFVKVS
-1158 GSIDNTLAGLGA
+1158 GSIDNTLAGLA
-1170 IMSQRGGE
+1170 AVMSQRGGE
-1178 GVQAFVTALQSG
+1178 GVQGFVTALQSK
-1190 DYTTAALNINNDVM
+1190 DYTTATLKINDDVLNTISD
-1204 NTLSTLPNGMFQ
+1204 LPNEMFL

-1222 DQFIAAIKSGDFQG
+1222 DQFITAIKSGKFQE
-1236 AGKFLLDG
+1236 AGKYLLDN
-1244 VKLGASPLPGEM
+1244 VKMGADPLPGEM
-1256 NNIGKQGGNANAD
+1256 GKNGKNSGNAQAN
-1269 GLKSTAEA
+1269 GMKGTAQA
-1277 NKSAGAELKNNA
+1277 NKKAGATIKNSA

-1301 TGANNAS
+1301 AGSNNSTGYNN
-1308 GFNGGILDGKGNAF
+1308 GILVGKDGAF
-1322 SAGSGIGNS
+1322 SAGTSVGGS

-1350 GYAQGIA
+1350 GYVNGIL
-1357 SGGMMVAGAA
+1357 SGMGAVGEAAA
-1367 SALANKALAAVQKK
+1367 SLANKALAAVQKK
-1381 QDSHSPSKESK
+1381 QDSHSPSKKSK
-1392 KLGGDFGTG
+1392 KLGGDFGSG
-1401 YSLGIADKN
+1401 YSLGIASKT
-1410 KAVTKAANNLV
+1410 KAVTKAASNLV
-1421 ASALGT
+1421 AGALGT
-1427 ESQIKKLSSTL
+1427 EKQIKKLSSTL
-1438 KDKISSAID
+1438 KDKVSSAID
-1447 AGLHSKNKSV
+1447 AGLHSKNKSR

-1466 SSIEGYIGQQTNKL
+1466 NSIEGYIAQQTNRL

-1523 SISNVDPENPQS
+1523 SISNVDPENPKS
-1535 IQAEMQK
+1535 IQQEMQK
-1542 RLKEIKAF
+1542 RLKEIRAF

-1565 IISDILESGV
+1565 IINDILEAGV

-1638 QLENTAKSIA
+1638 QLEKTAKSIA
-1648 NTITNSVKKALR
+1648 STITNSVKKALK

-1686 AKGAVQSTN
+1686 AKGAVKSTN
-1695 KMVDKV
+1695 KMVDSV
-1701 VNAASNM
+1701 VNAASNL
-1708 TVPAIT
+1708 TAPKIT

-1727 SVDLNR
+1727 SSDLNR
-1733 TITVKTIIDNKTKE
+1733 TITVKAIVENE
-1747 SSNADLIKAI
+1747 SK
-1757 KESGAKPVILN
+1757 
-1768 LDGEVLANN
+1768 NN
-1777 SNNRIGSMT
+1777 SNS
-1786 DLGLYGGGL
+1786 DLINAIEKSGGRPIILNVDGKVIADNTNNHLGNSTSLAFYGKGL
-1795 L
+1795 

>member
-11 SLDDKKADKQLDAFE
+11 SLDDTKADKQLDTFE

-60 TFVNAFKSMGS
+60 TFVNAFKSMGN

-79 SLNFMRELPSNVQ
+79 SLSFMRELPANVGS
-92 AALSKLASTVKT
+92 ALSKLASTVKT

-114 TAIKELG
+114 TAVKNLG

-151 VSINVIK
+151 TSINVIK
-158 SIPSAIKSAG
+158 SIPGAIKSAG
-168 ISIKSALVSSLQAAK
+168 SSIKSALVSSLHAAK
-183 SAAISFAQTT
+183 TAAISFAQTT
-193 VKVIRSIPS
+193 VKVIKSIPG

-207 AVAVKDSF
+207 ATAVKNSF
-215 VVAYKAAVV
+215 VVAYKAVVV

-253 AMKTAFSAVASAA
+253 AMKTAFSAVVSAA
-266 KTTGTTVKSALK
+266 KTTGTTVKTAL
-278 TGFSAVKS
+278 TNGFSAIKS
-286 GAKAAGQA
+286 GAKTAGQV

-300 GLGNI
+300 GLGNA

-311 LIKSGLVSGFNAAK
+311 LIKNGLVSGFNAAK
-325 AAAKGA
+325 SAAKGA

-351 FSVLKLAAALG
+351 FSILRLAAAFG

-419 ALGAKKMVAAGMKA
+419 ALGAKKMVAAGMQA

-469 SGVAYADDINRLV
+469 SGVAYSDDINRLV

-583 KNTFKQF
+583 KNAFKQF
-590 AAVTASPEFQKKLSD
+590 ASVTASPEFQKKLSD

-615 VMVKLA
+615 VLIELA
-621 PTILKVVSAMLA
+621 PILAKVAA
-633 LQAVSSVYV
+633 GFIAFNIISSVYSKIAGLVGAIKGLASSGSLLGSIINTVRGSFLALKV
-642 AFSNIGKMFVP
+642 ALGSATAAFG
-653 LKNGLFVIAT
+653 VIA
-663 GFMKLAKTIRHP
+663 
-675 ITAIKNLAFAIKYF
+675 
-689 IVTSGAVIAIV
+689 AVI

-748 ALKPVGSGFKDVLK
+748 ALKPVGSGFKDILK
-762 YIGVGVW
+762 YVGVGVW

-791 VAIKGLQ
+791 VAIKALQ
-798 GLYYAIKAAFQAL
+798 GLYYALKAANQAAHW
-811 SGDLKGAKKSLEQ
+811 DLKGAKKSIEQ
-824 SKEAFVD
+824 SKDAFVD

-841 KDNYALTGTVEAFK
+841 KDNYALTGTIESLK
-855 QMGGEAE
+855 EMGGEAE
-862 NTAKKTETSGKKIK
+862 KTGTKAETSNKKISSS
-876 ETLKLVETTAKQ
+876 LKLVESTAKQ
-888 TETTVSKSNQAI
+888 TEATVSKSNQAI

-906 GVDQYGNKLSE
+906 GVDQYGNKLNE
-917 KTKSFLNAAKDL
+917 KTKSFLNAAKEL
-929 YGQYQESSK
+929 YSNYQESAQ
-938 KSQDKYSAAMEKAQ
+938 KSQDKYTAAMEKAQ
-952 DLEGDKRKKAIAD
+952 SLEGEKRKKVIAD

-987 YAKLLKENKWVDG
+987 YAKLLKGNKWVDG

-1025 NQLYVEGNLLKLSNG
+1025 NQLYVEGNLLKLANG
-1040 KTLNEKERS
+1040 KTLNEKERA

-1058 YADRKKA
+1058 YGDRKKA
-1065 VETGEKELADLKKK
+1065 VETGEKELADLKRK

-1107 ENLQKWASEMNTII
+1107 GNLQKWASEMNAII

-1145 QLSAVWQDFVKVS
+1145 QLGAVWQDFVKVS
-1158 GSIDNTLAGLGA
+1158 GSIDNTLAGLA
-1170 IMSQRGGE
+1170 AVMSQRGGE
-1178 GVQAFVTALQSG
+1178 GVQAFVTALQIG
-1190 DYTTAALNINNDVM
+1190 DYTTAALKINDDVL
-1204 NTLSTLPNGMFQ
+1204 NTISGLPNSMFL

-1222 DQFIAAIKSGDFQG
+1222 DQFLLAIKSGDFQG

-1244 VKLGASPLPGEM
+1244 VKMGADPLPGEM
-1256 NNIGKQGGNANAD
+1256 EKNGKKSGDAQAKGV
-1269 GLKSTAEA
+1269 KSTAEA
-1277 NKSAGAELKNNA
+1277 NKSAGKEIKNNA
-1289 KNGAFDPNLFKM
+1289 KSGAFDPNLFKM
-1301 TGANNAS
+1301 TGSKNSS
-1308 GFNGGILDGKGNAF
+1308 GFNNGILGGKDGAF
-1322 SAGSGIGNS
+1322 SAGTSVGGS

-1342 GVGSDFAS
+1342 GVGSDFAAGFANGIRS
-1350 GYAQGIA
+1350 G
-1357 SGGMMVAGAA
+1357 AGAVGEAAA
-1367 SALANKALAAVQKK
+1367 SIAAKALAAVQKK
-1381 QDSHSPSKESK
+1381 QDSHSPSKKSK
-1392 KLGGDFGTG
+1392 KLGGDFGSG
-1401 YSLGIADKN
+1401 YSLGIASKT
-1410 KAVTKAANNLV
+1410 KAVTKAASNLV
-1421 ASALGT
+1421 AGALGT
-1427 ESQIKKLSSTL
+1427 EKQIKKLSSTL
-1438 KDKISSAID
+1438 KDKVSSAID
-1447 AGLHSKNKSV
+1447 AGLHSKNKSR

-1466 SSIEGYIGQQTNKL
+1466 NSIEGYIAQQTNKL

-1523 SISNVDPENPQS
+1523 SISNVDAENPQS
-1535 IQAEMQK
+1535 IQQEMQK

-1638 QLENTAKSIA
+1638 QLEKTAKSIA

-1668 IELGKFFTG
+1668 VELGKFFTG

-1686 AKGAVQSTN
+1686 AKGAVKSTN
-1695 KMVDKV
+1695 KMVDSV
-1701 VNAASNM
+1701 VNAASNL
-1708 TVPAIT
+1708 TAPKIT
-1714 LPKISAEKALGLK
+1714 LPHVSAEKALGLK
-1727 SVDLNR
+1727 SSDLNR
-1733 TITVKTIIDNKTKE
+1733 TITVKAIVENE
-1747 SSNADLIKAI
+1747 SK
-1757 KESGAKPVILN
+1757 
-1768 LDGEVLANN
+1768 NN
-1777 SNNRIGSMT
+1777 SNS
-1786 DLGLYGGGL
+1786 DLINAIEKSDGRPIILNVDGKVIADNTNNHLGNSTSLAFYGKGL
-1795 L
+1795 

>member
-11 SLDDKKADKQLDAFE
+11 SLDNKKADKQLDAFE

-60 TFVNAFKSMGS
+60 TFVNVFKSMGN

-79 SLNFMRELPSNVQ
+79 SLNFIRELPSNVQ

-114 TAIKELG
+114 TAVKNLG

-168 ISIKSALVSSLQAAK
+168 SSIKSALVSSLQAAK
-183 SAAISFAQTT
+183 MAAISFAQTS
-193 VKVIRSIPS
+193 VNVIKSIPG

-215 VVAYKAAVV
+215 VVAYKAVVV

-237 KAIPSAT
+237 KAIPSAA

-253 AMKTAFSAVASAA
+253 AMKTAFSAVVSAA
-266 KTTGTTVKSALK
+266 KTTGTTVKTALT
-278 TGFSAVKS
+278 TGFSAIKS
-286 GAKAAGQA
+286 GAKTAGQV

-305 AKSTGS
+305 AKNTGS

-351 FSVLKLAAALG
+351 FSILRLAAAFG

-510 SLESTKAIAMLTKGI
+510 SLESTRAIAMLTKGI

-605 MIQKIKELIP
+605 LIQKIKEFIP
-615 VMVKLA
+615 VLIEWAPVLA
-621 PTILKVVSAMLA
+621 KVAAGFVAFNII
-633 LQAVSSVYV
+633 SSVYSKVAGLVMAFRGLASSGTLLGGIVNTVKGAFVGLKAALGSASV
-642 AFSNIGKMFVP
+642 AFGV
-653 LKNGLFVIAT
+653 
-663 GFMKLAKTIRHP
+663 
-675 ITAIKNLAFAIKYF
+675 ITA
-689 IVTSGAVIAIV
+689 VIGSV
-700 GAVIAVLYGMYA
+700 VAVLYGMYT

-718 ANIKGFLSGMFD
+718 AGIKGFLSGMWD

-748 ALKPVGSGFKDVLK
+748 ALKPVGSGFKDILK

-811 SGDLKGAKKSLEQ
+811 QGDLKGAKKSLEQ
-824 SKEAFVD
+824 SKDAFVD

-841 KDNYALTGTVEAFK
+841 KDNYALTGTIESLK
-855 QMGGEAE
+855 EMGGEAE
-862 NTAKKTETSGKKIK
+862 KTGAKAETSNKKIANS
-876 ETLKLVETTAKQ
+876 LKIVESTAKQ

-917 KTKSFLNAAKDL
+917 KTKSFLNSAKEL
-929 YGQYQESSK
+929 YSQYQESAK
-938 KSQDKYSAAMEKAQ
+938 KSQDAYTAAMEKAQ
-952 DLEGDKRKKAIAD
+952 TLEGDKRKKAIAD
-965 ANATLVAEIDKNNGT
+965 ANTALVSEINKNNGT

-987 YAKLLKENKWVDG
+987 YAKLLKGNKWVDG

-1025 NQLYVEGNLLKLSNG
+1025 NQLYVEGNLLKLANG

-1079 KSDATTETEKANYQ
+1079 KADASTETEKANYQ

-1107 ENLQKWASEMNTII
+1107 GNLQKWASEMNAII

-1158 GSIDNTLAGLGA
+1158 GSIDNTLAGLAA

-1190 DYTTAALNINNDVM
+1190 DYTTAALNINNDV
-1204 NTLSTLPNGMFQ
+1204 LSTISSLPNGMFL
-1216 NGQSGK
+1216 NGENGK
-1222 DQFIAAIKSGDFQG
+1222 NQFLTAIKSGDFQG
-1236 AGKFLLDG
+1236 AGKYLVDG
-1244 VKLGASPLPGEM
+1244 VKMGTDSIDSEM
-1256 NNIGKQGGNANAD
+1256 KTKGQTGGQNFAD
-1269 GLKSTAEA
+1269 GVKGKEGAA
-1277 NKSAGAELKNNA
+1277 KSAGSAVKNKA
-1289 KNGAFDPNLFKM
+1289 KEGATDPNAFKAV
-1301 TGANNAS
+1301 GSKDSA
-1308 GFNGGILDGKGNAF
+1308 GFNNGVMGGKGGAY
-1322 SAGSGIGNS
+1322 SAGSSVGNS
-1331 AKSGAASVDSS
+1331 AKSGAGSVDSS

-1350 GYAQGIA
+1350 GYVNGIL
-1357 SGGMMVAGAA
+1357 SGMGAVGRAAA
-1367 SALANKALAAVQKK
+1367 SLANKALAAVQKK
-1381 QDSHSPSKESK
+1381 QDSHSPAKKSK
-1392 KLGGDFGTG
+1392 KLGGDFGSG
-1401 YSLGIADKN
+1401 YSLGIASKTKAVN
-1410 KAVTKAANNLV
+1410 KAASNLV
-1421 ASALGT
+1421 AGALGT

-1447 AGLHSKNKSV
+1447 AGLHSKNKSS

-1466 SSIEGYIGQQTNKL
+1466 NSIEGYIVQQTNRL

-1511 AASITEKMQSYG
+1511 AASITEKMKSYG
-1523 SISNVDPENPQS
+1523 SISNVDPENPKS
-1535 IQAEMQK
+1535 IQQEMQK

-1565 IISDILESGV
+1565 IINDILEAGV

-1638 QLENTAKSIA
+1638 QLEKTAKSIA
-1648 NTITNSVKKALR
+1648 NTITNSVKKALK

-1708 TVPAIT
+1708 TVPTIN

-1757 KESGAKPVILN
+1757 QQSGDRPIIFNV
-1768 LDGEVLANN
+1768 DGKDIADNTNNHLGSSTALAFY
-1777 SNNRIGSMT
+1777 GK
-1786 DLGLYGGGL
+1786 GL
-1795 L
+1795 

>member
-79 SLNFMRELPSNVQ
+79 SLNFMRELPANVQ

-114 TAIKELG
+114 TAVKNLG

-193 VKVIRSIPS
+193 VKVIKSIPG

-207 AVAVKDSF
+207 ATAVKNSF
-215 VVAYKAAVV
+215 VVAYKAVVV
-224 AAYMSVKGTISAV
+224 AAYMGVKGTISAV

-351 FSVLKLAAALG
+351 FSILRLAAAFG

-556 MKTAAVKSLANIAEN
+556 MKTAAVKSLANIVEN

-583 KNTFKQF
+583 KNAFKQF

-605 MIQKIKELIP
+605 LIQKIKEFIP
-615 VMVKLA
+615 VLIEWAPVLA
-621 PTILKVVSAMLA
+621 KVAAGFVAFNIL
-633 LQAVSSVYV
+633 SSVYSKV
-642 AFSNIGKMFVP
+642 AGLVMAFRGLASSGTLLGGIVNTVKGSFLA
-653 LKNGLFVIAT
+653 LKVALGSAAAAFGVI
-663 GFMKLAKTIRHP
+663 I
-675 ITAIKNLAFAIKYF
+675 
-689 IVTSGAVIAIV
+689 AVI
-700 GAVIAVLYGMYA
+700 GAVIAVAYGMYVS
-712 AFKENT
+712 FKENT
-718 ANIKGFLSGMFD
+718 ANIKGFLSTMWDG
-730 AVKNSFGKIVD
+730 VKNSFGKIVD
-741 VFKQIVS
+741 VFKQIVA

-762 YIGVGVW
+762 YVGVAIW
-769 VAFGIVLATVVDIIQ
+769 ASLGLVLAAVVDIIQ

-791 VAIKGLQ
+791 VAIKALQ
-798 GLYYAIKAAFQAL
+798 GLYYAIKSAFQAL

-824 SKEAFVD
+824 SKDAFVE

-965 ANATLVAEIDKNNGT
+965 ANTTLVSEINKNNGT

-987 YAKLLKENKWVDG
+987 YAKLLKGNKWVDG

-1025 NQLYVEGNLLKLSNG
+1025 NQLYVEGNLLKLANG

-1079 KSDATTETEKANYQ
+1079 KADASTETEKANYQ

-1107 ENLQKWASEMNTII
+1107 GNLQKWASEMNAII

-1133 KGLSEMGNISDE
+1133 KGLSEMGNINDE

-1158 GSIDNTLAGLGA
+1158 GSIDNTLAGLA
-1170 IMSQRGGE
+1170 AVMSQRGGE

-1190 DYTTAALNINNDVM
+1190 DYTTAALNINNDV
-1204 NTLSTLPNGMFQ
+1204 LSTISSLPNGMFL
-1216 NGQSGK
+1216 NGENGK
-1222 DQFIAAIKSGDFQG
+1222 NQFLTAIKSGDFQG
-1236 AGKFLLDG
+1236 AGKYLVDG
-1244 VKLGASPLPGEM
+1244 VKMGTDSIDSEM
-1256 NNIGKQGGNANAD
+1256 KTKGQTGGQNFAD
-1269 GLKSTAEA
+1269 GVKGKEGAA
-1277 NKSAGAELKNNA
+1277 KSAGSAVKNKA
-1289 KNGAFDPNLFKM
+1289 KEGATDPNAFKAV
-1301 TGANNAS
+1301 GSKDSA
-1308 GFNGGILDGKGNAF
+1308 GFNNGVMGGKGGAY
-1322 SAGSGIGNS
+1322 SAGSSVGNS
-1331 AKSGAASVDSS
+1331 AKSGAGSVDSS

-1350 GYAQGIA
+1350 GYVNGIL
-1357 SGGMMVAGAA
+1357 SGMGAVGEAAA
-1367 SALANKALAAVQKK
+1367 SLANKALAAVQKK
-1381 QDSHSPSKESK
+1381 QDSHSPAKKSK
-1392 KLGGDFGTG
+1392 KLGGDFGSG
-1401 YSLGIADKN
+1401 YSLGIASKTKAVN
-1410 KAVTKAANNLV
+1410 KAASNLV
-1421 ASALGT
+1421 AGALGT

-1447 AGLHSKNKSV
+1447 AGLHSKNKSR

-1466 SSIEGYIGQQTNKL
+1466 NSIEGYIVQQTNRL

-1511 AASITEKMQSYG
+1511 AASITEKMKSYG
-1523 SISNVDPENPQS
+1523 SISNVDPENPKS
-1535 IQAEMQK
+1535 IQQEMQK

-1565 IISDILESGV
+1565 IINDILEAGV

-1627 GLINGLNSQKK
+1627 GLISGLNSQKK
-1638 QLENTAKSIA
+1638 QLEKTAKSIA
-1648 NTITNSVKKALR
+1648 NTITNSVKKALK

-1686 AKGAVQSTN
+1686 ANGAVQSTN

-1708 TVPAIT
+1708 TVPTIN

-1757 KESGAKPVILN
+1757 QQSGDRPINFYV
-1768 LDGEVLANN
+1768 DGKDLADNTNN
-1777 SNNRIGSMT
+1777 HLGSST
-1786 DLGLYGGGL
+1786 SLAFYGKGL
-1795 L
+1795 

>member
-11 SLDDKKADKQLDAFE
+11 SLDNKKADKQLDAFE

-60 TFVNAFKSMGS
+60 TFVNVFKSMGN

-79 SLNFMRELPSNVQ
+79 SLNFIRELPSNVQ

-114 TAIKELG
+114 TAVKNLG

-168 ISIKSALVSSLQAAK
+168 SSIKSALVSSLQAAK
-183 SAAISFAQTT
+183 MAAISFAQTS
-193 VKVIRSIPS
+193 VNVIKSIPG

-215 VVAYKAAVV
+215 VVAYKAVVV

-351 FSVLKLAAALG
+351 FSVLRLAAAFG

-583 KNTFKQF
+583 KNAFKQF

-605 MIQKIKELIP
+605 LIQKIKEFIP
-615 VMVKLA
+615 VLIEWAPVLA
-621 PTILKVVSAMLA
+621 KVAAGFVAFNII
-633 LQAVSSVYV
+633 SSVYSKV
-642 AFSNIGKMFVP
+642 AGLVMAFRGLASSGTLLGGIVNTVKGSFLA
-653 LKNGLFVIAT
+653 LKVALGSAAAAFGVI
-663 GFMKLAKTIRHP
+663 I
-675 ITAIKNLAFAIKYF
+675 
-689 IVTSGAVIAIV
+689 AVI
-700 GAVIAVLYGMYA
+700 GAVIAVAYGMYVS
-712 AFKENT
+712 FKENT
-718 ANIKGFLSGMFD
+718 ANIKGFLSTMWDG
-730 AVKNSFGKIVD
+730 VKNSFGKIVD
-741 VFKQIVS
+741 VFKQIVA

-762 YIGVGVW
+762 YVGVAIW
-769 VAFGIVLATVVDIIQ
+769 ASLGLVLAAVVDIIQ

-791 VAIKGLQ
+791 VAIKALQ
-798 GLYYAIKAAFQAL
+798 GLYYAIKSAFQAL

-824 SKEAFVD
+824 SKDAFVE

-876 ETLKLVETTAKQ
+876 DTLKLVETTAKQ

-929 YGQYQESSK
+929 YGQYQESAK

-987 YAKLLKENKWVDG
+987 YAKLLKGNKWVDG

-1025 NQLYVEGNLLKLSNG
+1025 NQLYIEGNLLKLSNG

-1190 DYTTAALNINNDVM
+1190 DYTTAALNINNDV
-1204 NTLSTLPNGMFQ
+1204 LSTISSLPNGMFL
-1216 NGQSGK
+1216 NGESGK
-1222 DQFIAAIKSGDFQG
+1222 NQFLTAIKSGDFQG
-1236 AGKFLLDG
+1236 AGKYLVDG
-1244 VKLGASPLPGEM
+1244 VKMGTDFIDSEM
-1256 NNIGKQGGNANAD
+1256 KTKGQTGGQNFAD
-1269 GLKSTAEA
+1269 GVKGKEDAA
-1277 NKSAGAELKNNA
+1277 KSAGSAVKNKA
-1289 KNGAFDPNLFKM
+1289 KEGATDPNAFKAV
-1301 TGANNAS
+1301 GSKDSA
-1308 GFNGGILDGKGNAF
+1308 GFNNGVMGGKGGAY
-1322 SAGSGIGNS
+1322 SAGSNVGNS

-1342 GVGSDFAS
+1342 GVGSDFSS
-1350 GYAQGIA
+1350 GYVNGIL
-1357 SGGMMVAGAA
+1357 SGMGAVGEAAA
-1367 SALANKALAAVQKK
+1367 SLASKALAAVQKK

-1447 AGLHSKNKSV
+1447 AGLHSKNKSR

-1466 SSIEGYIGQQTNKL
+1466 NSIEGYIVQQTNRL

-1511 AASITEKMQSYG
+1511 AASITEKMKSYG
-1523 SISNVDPENPQS
+1523 SISNVDPENPKS

-1565 IISDILESGV
+1565 IINNILESGV

-1598 TQNQINSASKSMGN
+1598 TQNQINSASKAMGN

-1638 QLENTAKSIA
+1638 QLEKTAKSIA
-1648 NTITNSVKKALR
+1648 NTITNSVKKALK

-1708 TVPAIT
+1708 TVPTIN

-1757 KESGAKPVILN
+1757 QESGDRPINFYV
-1768 LDGEVLANN
+1768 DGKDIADNTNNHLGSSTSLAFY
-1777 SNNRIGSMT
+1777 GK
-1786 DLGLYGGGL
+1786 GL
-1795 L
+1795 

>member
-158 SIPSAIKSAG
+158 SIPGAIKSAG

-193 VKVIRSIPS
+193 VKVIKSIPG

-207 AVAVKDSF
+207 ATAVKNSF
-215 VVAYKAAVV
+215 VVAYKAVVV

-253 AMKTAFSAVASAA
+253 AMKTAFSAVSSAA

-311 LIKSGLVSGFNAAK
+311 LIKTGLVSGFNAAK

-469 SGVAYADDINRLV
+469 SGVAYSDDINRLV

-583 KNTFKQF
+583 KNAFKQF

-605 MIQKIKELIP
+605 LIQKIKEFIP
-615 VMVKLA
+615 VLIEWAPLLA
-621 PTILKVVSAMLA
+621 KVAAGFVAFNIL
-633 LQAVSSVYV
+633 SSVYSKV
-642 AFSNIGKMFVP
+642 AGLVMAFRGLASSGTLLGGIVNTVKGSFLA
-653 LKNGLFVIAT
+653 LKVALGSAAAAFGVI
-663 GFMKLAKTIRHP
+663 I
-675 ITAIKNLAFAIKYF
+675 
-689 IVTSGAVIAIV
+689 AVI
-700 GAVIAVLYGMYA
+700 GAVIAVAYGMYVS
-712 AFKENT
+712 FKENT
-718 ANIKGFLSGMFD
+718 ANIKGFLSTMWDG
-730 AVKNSFGKIVD
+730 VKNSFGKIVD
-741 VFKQIVS
+741 VFKQIVA

-762 YIGVGVW
+762 YVGVAIW
-769 VAFGIVLATVVDIIQ
+769 ASLGLVLAAVVDIIQ

-791 VAIKGLQ
+791 VAIKALQ

-811 SGDLKGAKKSLEQ
+811 HWDLKGAKKSLEQ
-824 SKEAFVD
+824 SKDAFVE

-876 ETLKLVETTAKQ
+876 DTLKLVETTAKQ

-906 GVDQYGNKLSE
+906 GVDQYGKKLSE
-917 KTKSFLNAAKDL
+917 KTESFLNAAKDL
-929 YGQYQESSK
+929 YEQYQEATK
-938 KSQDKYSAAMEKAQ
+938 KSQDKYSVAMEKAQ
-952 DLEGDKRKKAIAD
+952 SLEGDKRKKAIAD

-987 YAKLLKENKWVDG
+987 YAKLLKGNKWVDG

-1107 ENLQKWASEMNTII
+1107 ENLQKWASEMNAII

-1222 DQFIAAIKSGDFQG
+1222 DQFITAIKSGDFQG

-1322 SAGSGIGNS
+1322 SAGTGIGNS

-1357 SGGMMVAGAA
+1357 SGGVMVAGAA

-1598 TQNQINSASKSMGN
+1598 TQNQINTASKSMGN

-1638 QLENTAKSIA
+1638 QLEKTAKSIA
-1648 NTITNSVKKALR
+1648 NTITNSVKKALK

-1708 TVPAIT
+1708 TVPVIT

-1757 KESGAKPVILN
+1757 QQSGDRPIIFNV
-1768 LDGEVLANN
+1768 DGKDIADNTNNHLGSSTSLAFY
-1777 SNNRIGSMT
+1777 GK
-1786 DLGLYGGGL
+1786 GL
-1795 L
+1795 

>member
-1 MSDGSVVIEI
+1 
-11 SLDDKKADKQLDAFE
+11 
-26 KDLAKA
+26 
-32 GTNAGAALDKA
+32 
-43 YREAV
+43 
-48 SDIASQSKRLKD
+48 
-60 TFVNAFKSMGS
+60 
-71 AGSNALKA
+71 
-79 SLNFMRELPSNVQ
+79 
-92 AALSKLASTVKT
+92 
-104 GFVNAAKASI
+104 
-114 TAIKELG
+114 
-121 TSIKNTAVN
+121 
-130 IKNGFFSIAKTV
+130 
-142 QSSIVSAVK
+142 
-151 VSINVIK
+151 
-158 SIPSAIKSAG
+158 
-168 ISIKSALVSSLQAAK
+168 
-183 SAAISFAQTT
+183 
-193 VKVIRSIPS
+193 
-202 AAKTA
+202 
-207 AVAVKDSF
+207 
-215 VVAYKAAVV
+215 
-224 AAYMSVKGTISAV
+224 VKGTISAV
-237 KAIPSAT
+237 KAIPSAA

-253 AMKTAFSAVASAA
+253 AMKTAFSAVVSAA
-266 KTTGTTVKSALK
+266 KTTGTTVKTALT
-278 TGFSAVKS
+278 TGFSAIKS
-286 GAKAAGQA
+286 GAKTAGQV

-305 AKSTGS
+305 AKNTGS
-311 LIKSGLVSGFNAAK
+311 LIKSGLVSGFNTAK

-351 FSVLKLAAALG
+351 FSILKLAAAFG

-397 AQLVMTDLTAA
+397 AQLVMKDLTAA

-455 SIDQMT
+455 SIDQMV
-461 DAISALQA
+461 DAISSLQSA
-469 SGVAYADDINRLV
+469 GVAYSDDINRLV

-583 KNTFKQF
+583 KNAFKQF

-605 MIQKIKELIP
+605 LIKKIKELIP
-615 VMVKLA
+615 VVIELA
-621 PTILKVVSAMLA
+621 PTILKLVGAMMA
-633 LQAVSSVYV
+633 LQAISGAYA
-642 AFSNIGKMFVP
+642 AFANVGKMLIP

-663 GFMKLAKTIRHP
+663 GFMSLAKTIRHP

-689 IVTSGAVIAIV
+689 IVTSGGVVAIV
-700 GAVIAVLYGMYA
+700 GAVVAVLYGMYT

-718 ANIKGFLSGMFD
+718 AGIKGFLSGMWD

-841 KDNYALTGTVEAFK
+841 KDNYALTGTIESLK
-855 QMGGEAE
+855 EMGGEAE
-862 NTAKKTETSGKKIK
+862 KTGTKAETSNKKISSS
-876 ETLKLVETTAKQ
+876 LKLVESTAKQ
-888 TETTVSKSNQAI
+888 TEATVSKSNQAI
-900 DTMLSG
+900 DTMLEG
-906 GVDQYGNKLSE
+906 GIDQYGNKLSE
-917 KTKSFLNAAKDL
+917 KTKSFLNSAKDL
-929 YGQYQESSK
+929 YSKYQESTQ
-938 KSQDKYSAAMEKAQ
+938 KSQEKYKSAMEKAQ
-952 DLEGDKRKKAIAD
+952 SLEGEKRKKAITD
-965 ANATLVAEIDKNNGT
+965 ANKALVDETTKNNST
-980 LLTLQAD
+980 LLALQSDYSNMLKTNRWAD
-987 YAKLLKENKWVDG
+987 G
-1000 TELTAQQKKFLQQQT
+1000 QELTAQQKKFLQVQT
-1015 ADIQAELAKQ
+1015 KDIQTELAKQ
-1025 NQLYVEGNLLKLSNG
+1025 NQLYVEANLLRLEQGKSLS
-1040 KTLNEKERS
+1040 EKERN
-1049 TSIEVQKSL
+1049 TSLEVQKSL
-1058 YADRKKA
+1058 YEEKRKA
-1065 VETGEKELADLKKK
+1065 VETGEKSLDDLKKK
-1079 KSDATTETEKANYQ
+1079 KAEASTQTEKANYQ
-1093 IQIDEQTKKNKTLA
+1093 IQIDEQTKKNKTLSS
-1107 ENLQKWASEMNTII
+1107 ELQSWASEMNSII
-1121 ANGGTLNAETFA
+1121 ANGGTLNAQTFSN
-1133 KGLSEMGNISDE
+1133 GLSQLGSISDE
-1145 QLSAVWQDFVKVS
+1145 QLSALWQNFVS
-1158 GSIDNTLAGLGA
+1158 TSTSIDNTLSGLAG
-1170 IMSQRGGE
+1170 IMGQRGGE

-1190 DYTTAALNINNDVM
+1190 DYTTAALNINNDVL
-1204 NTLSTLPNGMFQ
+1204 TTISSLPNGMFL

-1222 DQFIAAIKSGDFQG
+1222 DQFLLAIKSGDFQG

-1244 VKLGASPLPGEM
+1244 VKMGADPLPGEM
-1256 NNIGKQGGNANAD
+1256 EKNGKKSGDAQAKGV
-1269 GLKSTAEA
+1269 KSTAEA
-1277 NKSAGAELKNNA
+1277 NKSAGKEIKNNA
-1289 KNGAFDPNLFKM
+1289 KSGAFDPNLFKM
-1301 TGANNAS
+1301 TGSKNSS
-1308 GFNGGILDGKGNAF
+1308 GFNNGILGGKDGAF
-1322 SAGSGIGNS
+1322 SAGTSVGGS

-1342 GVGSDFAS
+1342 GVGSDFAAGFANGIRS
-1350 GYAQGIA
+1350 G
-1357 SGGMMVAGAA
+1357 AGAVGEAAA
-1367 SALANKALAAVQKK
+1367 SIAAKALAAVQKK
-1381 QDSHSPSKESK
+1381 QDSHSPSKKSK
-1392 KLGGDFGTG
+1392 KLGGDFGSG
-1401 YSLGIADKN
+1401 YSLGIASKT
-1410 KAVTKAANNLV
+1410 KAVTKAASNLV
-1421 ASALGT
+1421 AGALGT
-1427 ESQIKKLSSTL
+1427 EKQIKKLSSTL
-1438 KDKISSAID
+1438 KDKVSSAID
-1447 AGLHSKNKSV
+1447 AGLHSKNKSA

-1466 SSIEGYIGQQTNKL
+1466 NSIEGYIAQQTNKL

-1523 SISNVDPENPQS
+1523 SISNVDAENPQS
-1535 IQAEMQK
+1535 IQQEMQK

-1638 QLENTAKSIA
+1638 QLEKTAKSIA

-1668 IELGKFFTG
+1668 VELGKFFTG

-1695 KMVDKV
+1695 KMVDSV
-1701 VNAASNM
+1701 VTAASNL
-1708 TVPAIT
+1708 TAPKIT

-1727 SVDLNR
+1727 SSDLNR
-1733 TITVKTIIDNKTKE
+1733 TITVKAIVENE
-1747 SSNADLIKAI
+1747 SK
-1757 KESGAKPVILN
+1757 
-1768 LDGEVLANN
+1768 NN
-1777 SNNRIGSMT
+1777 SNS
-1786 DLGLYGGGL
+1786 DLINAIEKSGGRPIILNVDGKVIADSTNNHLGNSTSLAFYGKGL
-1795 L
+1795 

>member
-11 SLDDKKADKQLDAFE
+11 SLDDTKAEKQLDTFE

-60 TFVNAFKSMGS
+60 TFVNAFKSMGN

-79 SLNFMRELPSNVQ
+79 SLSFMRELPANVGS
-92 AALSKLASTVKT
+92 ALSKLASTVKT

-114 TAIKELG
+114 TAVKNLG

-151 VSINVIK
+151 TSINVIK
-158 SIPSAIKSAG
+158 SIPGAIKSAG
-168 ISIKSALVSSLQAAK
+168 SSIKSALVSSLQAAK
-183 SAAISFAQTT
+183 MAAISFAQTS
-193 VKVIRSIPS
+193 VNVIKSIPG

-207 AVAVKDSF
+207 AVTVKNSF
-215 VVAYKAAVV
+215 VVAYKAVVV

-237 KAIPSAT
+237 KAIPNAT
-244 KSAALAVSS
+244 KSAALAISS
-253 AMKTAFSAVASAA
+253 AMKTAFSAVVSAA
-266 KTTGTTVKSALK
+266 KTTGTTVKTALT
-278 TGFSAVKS
+278 TGFSAIKS
-286 GAKAAGQA
+286 GAKTAGQV

-305 AKSTGS
+305 AKNTGS
-311 LIKSGLVSGFNAAK
+311 LIKNGLVSGFNAARS
-325 AAAKGA
+325 AAKGA

-344 KPAEQAR
+344 RPAEQAR
-351 FSVLKLAAALG
+351 FSILKLAAAFG

-397 AQLVMTDLTAA
+397 AQLVMKDLTAA

-583 KNTFKQF
+583 KNAFKQF
-590 AAVTASPEFQKKLSD
+590 ASVTASPEFQKKLSD

-615 VMVKLA
+615 VLIELA
-621 PTILKVVSAMLA
+621 PILAKVAA
-633 LQAVSSVYV
+633 GFIAFNIISSVYSKIAGLVGAIKGLASSGSLLGSIINTVRGSFLALKV
-642 AFSNIGKMFVP
+642 ALGSATAAFG
-653 LKNGLFVIAT
+653 VIA
-663 GFMKLAKTIRHP
+663 
-675 ITAIKNLAFAIKYF
+675 
-689 IVTSGAVIAIV
+689 AVI

-748 ALKPVGSGFKDVLK
+748 ALKPVGSGFKDILK
-762 YIGVGVW
+762 YVGVGVW

-791 VAIKGLQ
+791 VAIKALQ
-798 GLYYAIKAAFQAL
+798 GLYYALKAANQAAHW
-811 SGDLKGAKKSLEQ
+811 DLKGAKKSIEQ
-824 SKEAFVD
+824 SKDAFVD

-841 KDNYALTGTVEAFK
+841 KDNYALTGTIESLK
-855 QMGGEAE
+855 EMGGEAE
-862 NTAKKTETSGKKIK
+862 KTGTKAETSNKKISSS
-876 ETLKLVETTAKQ
+876 LKLVESTAKQ
-888 TETTVSKSNQAI
+888 TEATVSKSNQAI

-906 GVDQYGNKLSE
+906 GVDQYGNKLNE
-917 KTKSFLNAAKDL
+917 KTKSFLNAAKEL
-929 YGQYQESSK
+929 YSNYQESAQ
-938 KSQDKYSAAMEKAQ
+938 KSQDKYTAAMEKAQ
-952 DLEGDKRKKAIAD
+952 SLEGEKRKKVIAD

-987 YAKLLKENKWVDG
+987 YAKLLKGNKWVDG

-1025 NQLYVEGNLLKLSNG
+1025 NQLYVEGNLLKLANG
-1040 KTLNEKERS
+1040 KTLTEKERS

-1058 YADRKKA
+1058 YSDRKKA

-1079 KSDATTETEKANYQ
+1079 KSDASTETEKANYQ
-1093 IQIDEQTKKNKTLA
+1093 IQIDEQTKKNKTLST
-1107 ENLQKWASEMNTII
+1107 NLQNWATEMNAIV
-1121 ANGGTLNAETFA
+1121 ANGGTLTAETFA

-1145 QLSAVWQDFVKVS
+1145 QLGAVWQDFVKAS
-1158 GSIDNTLAGLGA
+1158 GSIDNTLAGLAA

-1178 GVQAFVTALQSG
+1178 GVQGFVTALQSG
-1190 DYTTAALNINNDVM
+1190 DYTTAASKVNDDVLK
-1204 NTLSTLPNGMFQ
+1204 TISSLPNSMFL

-1222 DQFIAAIKSGDFQG
+1222 DQFIAAVKSGDFQG

-1244 VKLGASPLPGEM
+1244 VEMGAEPLPGEM
-1256 NNIGKQGGNANAD
+1256 DKNGKTSGNAQAN
-1269 GLKSTAEA
+1269 GLKGTKEA
-1277 NKSAGAELKNNA
+1277 NKKAGAELKNNA
-1289 KNGAFDPNLFKM
+1289 KSGAFDPNLFKM

-1322 SAGSGIGNS
+1322 SAGTGIGNS

-1350 GYAQGIA
+1350 GYVNGIL
-1357 SGGMMVAGAA
+1357 SGMGAVGEAAG
-1367 SALANKALAAVQKK
+1367 SLANKALQAVKDAQKSK
-1381 QDSHSPSKESK
+1381 SPSKKAK

-1466 SSIEGYIGQQTNKL
+1466 NSIEGYIGQQTNKL

-1511 AASITEKMQSYG
+1511 ATSITEKMKSYG
-1523 SISNVDPENPQS
+1523 SISNVDPENPKS
-1535 IQAEMQK
+1535 IQQEMQK

-1565 IISDILESGV
+1565 IINDILEAGV

-1627 GLINGLNSQKK
+1627 GLISGLNSQKK
-1638 QLENTAKSIA
+1638 QLEKTAKSIA
-1648 NTITNSVKKALR
+1648 NTITNSVKKALK

-1708 TVPAIT
+1708 TVPAIN

-1757 KESGAKPVILN
+1757 QQSGDRPINFYV
-1768 LDGEVLANN
+1768 DGKDLADNTNN
-1777 SNNRIGSMT
+1777 HLGSST
-1786 DLGLYGGGL
+1786 SLAFYGKGL
-1795 L
+1795 

>member
-193 VKVIRSIPS
+193 VKVIKSIPG

-207 AVAVKDSF
+207 ATAVKNSF
-215 VVAYKAAVV
+215 VVAYKAVVV

-311 LIKSGLVSGFNAAK
+311 LIKTGLVSGFNAAK

-583 KNTFKQF
+583 KNAFKQF

-605 MIQKIKELIP
+605 LIQKIKEFIP
-615 VMVKLA
+615 VLIEWAPLLA
-621 PTILKVVSAMLA
+621 KVAAGFVAFNII
-633 LQAVSSVYV
+633 SSVYSKV
-642 AFSNIGKMFVP
+642 AGLVMAFRGLASSGTLLGGIVNTVKGSFLA
-653 LKNGLFVIAT
+653 LKVALGSAAAAFGVI
-663 GFMKLAKTIRHP
+663 I
-675 ITAIKNLAFAIKYF
+675 
-689 IVTSGAVIAIV
+689 AVI
-700 GAVIAVLYGMYA
+700 GAVIAVAYGMYVS
-712 AFKENT
+712 FKENT
-718 ANIKGFLSGMFD
+718 ANIKGFLSTMWDG
-730 AVKNSFGKIVD
+730 VKNSFGKIVD
-741 VFKQIVS
+741 VFKQIVA

-762 YIGVGVW
+762 YVGVAIW
-769 VAFGIVLATVVDIIQ
+769 ASLGLVLAAVVDIIQ

-791 VAIKGLQ
+791 VAIKALQ

-811 SGDLKGAKKSLEQ
+811 HWDLKGAKKSLEQ
-824 SKEAFVD
+824 SKDAFVE

-862 NTAKKTETSGKKIK
+862 KTAKKTETSGKKIK

-906 GVDQYGNKLSE
+906 GVDQYGKKLSE
-917 KTKSFLNAAKDL
+917 KTESFLNAAKDL
-929 YGQYQESSK
+929 YEQYQEATK
-938 KSQDKYSAAMEKAQ
+938 KSQDKYSVAMEKAQ
-952 DLEGDKRKKAIAD
+952 SLEGDKRKKAIAD
-965 ANATLVAEIDKNNGT
+965 ANKTLVDETTKNNST
-980 LLTLQAD
+980 LLTLQSDYSNMLKTNRWAD
-987 YAKLLKENKWVDG
+987 G
-1000 TELTAQQKKFLQQQT
+1000 QELTAQQKKFLQQQT
-1015 ADIQAELAKQ
+1015 TDIQTELAKQ
-1025 NQLYVEGNLLKLSNG
+1025 NQLYVEANLLRLEQG
-1040 KTLNEKERS
+1040 KSLNEKERN
-1049 TSIEVQKSL
+1049 TSLEVQKSL
-1058 YADRKKA
+1058 YKEKKKA
-1065 VETGEKELADLKKK
+1065 VETGEKSLADLKKK
-1079 KSDATTETEKANYQ
+1079 KADASTETEKANYQ
-1093 IQIDEQTKKNKTLA
+1093 IQIDEQTKKNKTLST
-1107 ENLQKWASEMNTII
+1107 NLKNWATEMNAII

-1133 KGLSEMGNISDE
+1133 SGLSQLGNISDE
-1145 QLSAVWQDFVKVS
+1145 QLSALWQNFVS
-1158 GSIDNTLAGLGA
+1158 TSTSIDNTLSGLAA
-1170 IMSQRGGE
+1170 IMGQRGGE

-1222 DQFIAAIKSGDFQG
+1222 DQFITAIKSGDFQG

-1322 SAGSGIGNS
+1322 SAGTGIGNS

-1357 SGGMMVAGAA
+1357 SGGVMVAGAA

-1392 KLGGDFGTG
+1392 KLGGDFGAG

-1447 AGLHSKNKSV
+1447 AGLHSKNKSA

-1466 SSIEGYIGQQTNKL
+1466 NSIEGYIAQQTNKL

-1489 VVAQLKAANT
+1489 ILAQLKAANT

-1511 AASITEKMQSYG
+1511 ATSITEKMQSYG

-1598 TQNQINSASKSMGN
+1598 TQNQINSASKAMGN

-1668 IELGKFFTG
+1668 IELGKYFTG

-1708 TVPAIT
+1708 NIPAIT

>member
-26 KDLAKA
+26 KDLEKA

-114 TAIKELG
+114 TVIKELG

-215 VVAYKAAVV
+215 VVAYKAVVV

-351 FSVLKLAAALG
+351 FSILRLAAAFG

-482 DAGVPAWQILANSTG
+482 EAGVPAWQILANSTG

-583 KNTFKQF
+583 KNAFKQF

-605 MIQKIKELIP
+605 LIQKIKEFIP
-615 VMVKLA
+615 VLIEWAPVLA
-621 PTILKVVSAMLA
+621 KVAAGFVAFNII
-633 LQAVSSVYV
+633 SSVYSKV
-642 AFSNIGKMFVP
+642 AGLVMAFRGLASSGTLLGGIVNTVKGSFLA
-653 LKNGLFVIAT
+653 LKVALGSAAAAFGVI
-663 GFMKLAKTIRHP
+663 I
-675 ITAIKNLAFAIKYF
+675 
-689 IVTSGAVIAIV
+689 AVI
-700 GAVIAVLYGMYA
+700 GAVIAVAYGMYVS
-712 AFKENT
+712 FKENT
-718 ANIKGFLSGMFD
+718 ANIKGFLSTMWDG
-730 AVKNSFGKIVD
+730 VKNSFGKIVD
-741 VFKQIVS
+741 VFKQIVA

-762 YIGVGVW
+762 YVGVAIW
-769 VAFGIVLATVVDIIQ
+769 ASLGLVLAAVVDIIQ

-791 VAIKGLQ
+791 VAIKALQ

-811 SGDLKGAKKSLEQ
+811 HWDLKGAKKSLEQ
-824 SKEAFVD
+824 SKDAFVE

-862 NTAKKTETSGKKIK
+862 KTAKKTETSGKKIK

-906 GVDQYGNKLSE
+906 GVDQYGKKLSE
-917 KTKSFLNAAKDL
+917 KTESFLNAAKDL
-929 YGQYQESSK
+929 YEQYQEATI
-938 KSQDKYSAAMEKAQ
+938 KSQDKYSVAMEKAQ
-952 DLEGDKRKKAIAD
+952 SLEGDKRKKAIAD

-987 YAKLLKENKWVDG
+987 YAKLLKGNKWVDG

-1107 ENLQKWASEMNTII
+1107 ENLQKWASEMNAII

-1158 GSIDNTLAGLGA
+1158 GSIDNTLAGLA
-1170 IMSQRGGE
+1170 AVMSKRGGE

-1322 SAGSGIGNS
+1322 SAGTGIGNS

-1350 GYAQGIA
+1350 GYVNGIL
-1357 SGGMMVAGAA
+1357 SGMGAVGEAAG
-1367 SALANKALAAVQKK
+1367 SLANKALQAVKDAQKSK
-1381 QDSHSPSKESK
+1381 SPSKKAK

-1466 SSIEGYIGQQTNKL
+1466 NSIEGYIGQQTNKL

-1757 KESGAKPVILN
+1757 QQSGDRPIIFNVDGKN
-1768 LDGEVLANN
+1768 LAENA
-1777 SNNRIGSMT
+1777 NNRIGTMGN
-1786 DLGLYGGGL
+1786 LGLYGGGL

>member
-11 SLDDKKADKQLDAFE
+11 SLDDTKADKQLDTFE

-79 SLNFMRELPSNVQ
+79 SLSFMRELPANVGS
-92 AALSKLASTVKT
+92 ALSKLASTVKT

-114 TAIKELG
+114 TAVKSLG

-151 VSINVIK
+151 TSINVIK
-158 SIPSAIKSAG
+158 SIPGAIKSAG
-168 ISIKSALVSSLQAAK
+168 SSIKSALVSSLHAAK
-183 SAAISFAQTT
+183 TTAISFAQTT
-193 VKVIRSIPS
+193 VKVIKSIPG

-207 AVAVKDSF
+207 ATAVKNSF
-215 VVAYKAAVV
+215 VVAYKAVVV

-253 AMKTAFSAVASAA
+253 AMKTAFSAVVSAA
-266 KTTGTTVKSALK
+266 KTTGTTVKTAL
-278 TGFSAVKS
+278 TNGFSAIKS
-286 GAKAAGQA
+286 GAKTAGQV

-300 GLGNI
+300 GLGNV

-311 LIKSGLVSGFNAAK
+311 LIKNGLVSGFNAARS
-325 AAAKGA
+325 AAKGA

-351 FSVLKLAAALG
+351 FSILRLAAAFG

-419 ALGAKKMVAAGMKA
+419 ALGAKKMVAAGMQA

-469 SGVAYADDINRLV
+469 SGVAYSDDINRLV

-583 KNTFKQF
+583 KNAFKQF

-615 VMVKLA
+615 VLIELA
-621 PTILKVVSAMLA
+621 PILAKVAA
-633 LQAVSSVYV
+633 GFIAFNIISSVYSKIAGLVGAIKGLASSGSLLGGIINTVRGSFLALKV
-642 AFSNIGKMFVP
+642 ALGSATAAFG
-653 LKNGLFVIAT
+653 VIA
-663 GFMKLAKTIRHP
+663 
-675 ITAIKNLAFAIKYF
+675 
-689 IVTSGAVIAIV
+689 AVI

-718 ANIKGFLSGMFD
+718 ANIKGFLSGMWE

-824 SKEAFVD
+824 SKDAFVD

-841 KDNYALTGTVEAFK
+841 KDNYALTGTIESLK
-855 QMGGEAE
+855 EMGGEAE
-862 NTAKKTETSGKKIK
+862 KTGTKAETSNKKISSS
-876 ETLKLVETTAKQ
+876 LKLVESTAKQ
-888 TETTVSKSNQAI
+888 TEATVSKSNQAI
-900 DTMLSG
+900 DTMLEG
-906 GVDQYGNKLSE
+906 GIDQYGNKLSE
-917 KTKSFLNAAKDL
+917 KTKSFLNSAKEL
-929 YGQYQESSK
+929 YSKYQESTQ
-938 KSQDKYSAAMEKAQ
+938 KSQDKYTSAMEKVQ
-952 DLEGDKRKKAIAD
+952 SLEGEKRKKAIAD
-965 ANATLVAEIDKNNGT
+965 ANKTLVDETTKNNST
-980 LLTLQAD
+980 LLALQSDYSNMLKTNRWAD
-987 YAKLLKENKWVDG
+987 G
-1000 TELTAQQKKFLQQQT
+1000 QELTAQQKKFLQVQT
-1015 ADIQAELAKQ
+1015 KDIQTELAKQ
-1025 NQLYVEGNLLKLSNG
+1025 NQLYVEANLLRLEQGKSLS
-1040 KTLNEKERS
+1040 EKERN
-1049 TSIEVQKSL
+1049 TSLEVQKSL
-1058 YADRKKA
+1058 YEEKRKA
-1065 VETGEKELADLKKK
+1065 VETGEKSLDDLKKK
-1079 KSDATTETEKANYQ
+1079 KAEASTQTEKANYQ
-1093 IQIDEQTKKNKTLA
+1093 IQIDEQTKKNKTLSS
-1107 ENLQKWASEMNTII
+1107 ELQSWASEMNSII
-1121 ANGGTLNAETFA
+1121 ANGGSLNAQTFSN
-1133 KGLSEMGNISDE
+1133 GLSQLGSISDE
-1145 QLSAVWQDFVKVS
+1145 QLSALWQNFVS
-1158 GSIDNTLAGLGA
+1158 TSTSIDNTLSGLAG
-1170 IMSQRGGE
+1170 IMGQRGGE

-1190 DYTTAALNINNDVM
+1190 DYTTAALNINNDVL
-1204 NTLSTLPNGMFQ
+1204 TTISSLPNGMFL

-1222 DQFIAAIKSGDFQG
+1222 NQFLLAIKSGDFQG
-1236 AGKFLLDG
+1236 AGKYLIDG
-1244 VKLGASPLPGEM
+1244 VKMGVDPIEQDLKTKGQSSGQ
-1256 NNIGKQGGNANAD
+1256 NFAD
-1269 GLKSTAEA
+1269 GIKGKEGAA
-1277 NKSAGAELKNNA
+1277 KSAGTTIKNNA
-1289 KNGAFDPNLFKM
+1289 KSGAFDPNLFKM
-1301 TGANNAS
+1301 TGSKNSS
-1308 GFNGGILDGKGNAF
+1308 GFNNGILGGKDGAY
-1322 SAGSGIGNS
+1322 SAGTSVGGS

-1342 GVGSDFAS
+1342 GVGSDFAAGFANGIRS
-1350 GYAQGIA
+1350 G
-1357 SGGMMVAGAA
+1357 AGAVGEAAA
-1367 SALANKALAAVQKK
+1367 SIAAKALAAVQKK
-1381 QDSHSPSKESK
+1381 QDSHSPSKKSK
-1392 KLGGDFGTG
+1392 KLGGDFGSG
-1401 YSLGIADKN
+1401 YSLGIASKT
-1410 KAVTKAANNLV
+1410 KAVTKAASNLV
-1421 ASALGT
+1421 AGALGT
-1427 ESQIKKLSSTL
+1427 EKQIKKLSSTL
-1438 KDKISSAID
+1438 KDKVSSAID
-1447 AGLHSKNKSV
+1447 AGLHSKNKSA

-1466 SSIEGYIGQQTNKL
+1466 NSIEGYIAQQTNRL

-1523 SISNVDPENPQS
+1523 SISNVDAENPQS
-1535 IQAEMQK
+1535 IQQEMQK
-1542 RLKEIKAF
+1542 RLKEIKSF

-1638 QLENTAKSIA
+1638 QLEKTAKSIA

-1708 TVPAIT
+1708 TVPTIT
-1714 LPKISAEKALGLK
+1714 LPKVSAEKALGLK

-1757 KESGAKPVILN
+1757 QQSGDRPIIFNVDGKN
-1768 LDGEVLANN
+1768 LAENA
-1777 SNNRIGSMT
+1777 NNRIGTMGN
-1786 DLGLYGGGL
+1786 LGLYGGGL

>member
-11 SLDDKKADKQLDAFE
+11 SLDDKKAGKQLDAFE

-114 TAIKELG
+114 TAVKNLG

-193 VKVIRSIPS
+193 VKVIRSIPG

-207 AVAVKDSF
+207 ATAVKNSF
-215 VVAYKAAVV
+215 VVAYKAVVV

-351 FSVLKLAAALG
+351 FSILRLAAAFG

-583 KNTFKQF
+583 KNAFKQF

-605 MIQKIKELIP
+605 LIQKIKEFIP
-615 VMVKLA
+615 VLIEWAPLLA
-621 PTILKVVSAMLA
+621 KVAAGFVAFNIL
-633 LQAVSSVYV
+633 SSVYSKV
-642 AFSNIGKMFVP
+642 AGLVMAFRGLASSGTLLGGIVNTVKGSFLA
-653 LKNGLFVIAT
+653 LKVALGSAAAAFGVI
-663 GFMKLAKTIRHP
+663 I
-675 ITAIKNLAFAIKYF
+675 
-689 IVTSGAVIAIV
+689 AVI
-700 GAVIAVLYGMYA
+700 GAVIAVAYGMYVS
-712 AFKENT
+712 FKENT
-718 ANIKGFLSGMFD
+718 ANIKGFLSTMWDG
-730 AVKNSFGKIVD
+730 VKNSFGKIVD
-741 VFKQIVS
+741 VFKQIVA

-762 YIGVGVW
+762 YVGVAIW
-769 VAFGIVLATVVDIIQ
+769 ASLGLVLAAVVDIIQ

-791 VAIKGLQ
+791 VAIKALQ

-811 SGDLKGAKKSLEQ
+811 HWDLKGAKKSLEQ
-824 SKEAFVD
+824 SKDAFVE

-862 NTAKKTETSGKKIK
+862 KTAKKTETSGKKIK

-906 GVDQYGNKLSE
+906 GVDQYGKKLSE
-917 KTKSFLNAAKDL
+917 KTESFLNAAKEL
-929 YGQYQESSK
+929 YGQYQEATK
-938 KSQDKYSAAMEKAQ
+938 KSQDKYSVAMEKAQ
-952 DLEGDKRKKAIAD
+952 SLEGDKRKKAIAD

-987 YAKLLKENKWVDG
+987 YAKLLKGNKWVDG

-1107 ENLQKWASEMNTII
+1107 ENLQKWASEMNAII

-1158 GSIDNTLAGLGA
+1158 GSIDNTLAGLA
-1170 IMSQRGGE
+1170 AVMSKRGGE

-1190 DYTTAALNINNDVM
+1190 DYTTAALNINDDVM

-1222 DQFIAAIKSGDFQG
+1222 DQFITAIKSGDFQG

-1301 TGANNAS
+1301 TGSNNAS
-1308 GFNGGILDGKGNAF
+1308 GFNSGILDGKGNAF
-1322 SAGSGIGNS
+1322 SAGTGIGNS
-1331 AKSGAASVDSS
+1331 AKSGAGSVDSS

-1350 GYAQGIA
+1350 GYVNGIL
-1357 SGGMMVAGAA
+1357 SGMGAVGEAAA
-1367 SALANKALAAVQKK
+1367 SLASKALAAVQKK
-1381 QDSHSPSKESK
+1381 QDSHSPAKKSK

-1401 YSLGIADKN
+1401 YSLGISEKN

-1466 SSIEGYIGQQTNKL
+1466 NSIEGYIGQQTNKL

-1523 SISNVDPENPQS
+1523 SISNVDAENPQS

-1668 IELGKFFTG
+1668 IELGKFFTD

-1701 VNAASNM
+1701 VNAASNL

>member
-11 SLDDKKADKQLDAFE
+11 SLDDTKADKQLDTFE

-60 TFVNAFKSMGS
+60 TFVNAFKSMGN

-79 SLNFMRELPSNVQ
+79 SLSFMRELPANVGS
-92 AALSKLASTVKT
+92 ALSKLASTVKT

-114 TAIKELG
+114 TAVKNLG

-151 VSINVIK
+151 TSINVIK
-158 SIPSAIKSAG
+158 SIPGAIKSAG
-168 ISIKSALVSSLQAAK
+168 SSIKSALVSSLHAAK
-183 SAAISFAQTT
+183 TAAISFAQTT
-193 VKVIRSIPS
+193 VKVIKSIPG

-207 AVAVKDSF
+207 ATAVKNSF
-215 VVAYKAAVV
+215 VVAYKAVVV

-253 AMKTAFSAVASAA
+253 AMKTAFSAVVSAA
-266 KTTGTTVKSALK
+266 KTTGTTVKTAL
-278 TGFSAVKS
+278 TNGFSAIKS
-286 GAKAAGQA
+286 GAKTAGQV

-300 GLGNI
+300 GLGNA

-311 LIKSGLVSGFNAAK
+311 LIKNGLVSGFNAAK
-325 AAAKGA
+325 SAAKGA

-351 FSVLKLAAALG
+351 FSILRLAAAFG

-397 AQLVMTDLTAA
+397 AQLVMKDLTAA

-455 SIDQMT
+455 SIDQMV
-461 DAISALQA
+461 DAISSLQSA
-469 SGVAYADDINRLV
+469 GVAYSDDINRLV

-583 KNTFKQF
+583 KNAFKQF

-605 MIQKIKELIP
+605 LIKKIKELIP
-615 VMVKLA
+615 VVIELA
-621 PTILKVVSAMLA
+621 PTILKLVGAMMA
-633 LQAVSSVYV
+633 LQAISGAYA
-642 AFSNIGKMFVP
+642 AFANVGKMLIP

-663 GFMKLAKTIRHP
+663 GFMSLAKTIRHP

-689 IVTSGAVIAIV
+689 IVTSGGVVAIV
-700 GAVIAVLYGMYA
+700 GAVVAVLYGMYT

-718 ANIKGFLSGMFD
+718 AGIKGFLSGMWD

-748 ALKPVGSGFKDVLK
+748 ALKPVGSGFKDILK

-811 SGDLKGAKKSLEQ
+811 QGDLKGAKKSLEQ
-824 SKEAFVD
+824 SKDAFVD

-841 KDNYALTGTVEAFK
+841 KDNYALTDTIESLK
-855 QMGGEAE
+855 EMGGEAE
-862 NTAKKTETSGKKIK
+862 KTGKKAETSNKKIASS
-876 ETLKLVETTAKQ
+876 LKVVETTAKQ
-888 TETTVSKSNQAI
+888 TEATVTKSNQAI

-917 KTKSFLNAAKDL
+917 KTKSFLNSAKEL
-929 YGQYQESSK
+929 YSQYQESAK
-938 KSQDKYSAAMEKAQ
+938 KSQDAYTAAMEKAQ
-952 DLEGDKRKKAIAD
+952 TLEGDKRKKAIAG
-965 ANATLVAEIDKNNGT
+965 ANTALVSEINKNNGA

-987 YAKLLKENKWVDG
+987 YAKLLKGNKWVDG

-1025 NQLYVEGNLLKLSNG
+1025 NQLYMEGNLLKLANG
-1040 KTLNEKERS
+1040 KTLTEKERS

-1058 YADRKKA
+1058 YSDRKKA

-1079 KSDATTETEKANYQ
+1079 KSDASTETEKANYQ

-1107 ENLQKWASEMNTII
+1107 GNLQKWASEMNAII

-1145 QLSAVWQDFVKVS
+1145 QLGAVWQDFVKVS
-1158 GSIDNTLAGLGA
+1158 GSIDNTLAGLA
-1170 IMSQRGGE
+1170 AVMSQRGGE

-1190 DYTTAALNINNDVM
+1190 DYTTAALKINDDVL
-1204 NTLSTLPNGMFQ
+1204 NTISGLPNSMFL

-1222 DQFIAAIKSGDFQG
+1222 DQFLLAIKSGDFQG

-1244 VKLGASPLPGEM
+1244 VKMGADPLPGEM
-1256 NNIGKQGGNANAD
+1256 EKNGKKSGDAQAKGV
-1269 GLKSTAEA
+1269 KSTAEA
-1277 NKSAGAELKNNA
+1277 NKSAGKEIKNNA
-1289 KNGAFDPNLFKM
+1289 KSGAFDPNLFKM
-1301 TGANNAS
+1301 TGSKNSS
-1308 GFNGGILDGKGNAF
+1308 GFNNGILGGKDGAF
-1322 SAGSGIGNS
+1322 SAGTSVGGS

-1350 GYAQGIA
+1350 GYVNGIL
-1357 SGGMMVAGAA
+1357 SGMGTVGEAAA
-1367 SALANKALAAVQKK
+1367 SLANKALAAVQKK
-1381 QDSHSPSKESK
+1381 QDSRSPSKKSK
-1392 KLGGDFGTG
+1392 KLGGDFGSG
-1401 YSLGIADKN
+1401 YSLGIASKT
-1410 KAVTKAANNLV
+1410 KAVTKAASNLV
-1421 ASALGT
+1421 AGALGT
-1427 ESQIKKLSSTL
+1427 EKQIKKLSSTL
-1438 KDKISSAID
+1438 KDKVSSAID
-1447 AGLHSKNKSV
+1447 AGLHSKNKSR

-1466 SSIEGYIGQQTNKL
+1466 NSIEGYIAQQTSRL

-1511 AASITEKMQSYG
+1511 AASISEKMRSYG
-1523 SISNVDPENPQS
+1523 SISNVDPENPKS
-1535 IQAEMQK
+1535 IQQEMQK
-1542 RLKEIKAF
+1542 RLKEIRAF

-1565 IISDILESGV
+1565 IINDILESGV

-1638 QLENTAKSIA
+1638 QLEKTAKSIA
-1648 NTITNSVKKALR
+1648 STITNSVKKALR

-1668 IELGKFFTG
+1668 IELGKYFTG

-1708 TVPAIT
+1708 TVPTIN

-1757 KESGAKPVILN
+1757 QQSGDRPIIFNV
-1768 LDGEVLANN
+1768 DGKDIADNTNNHLGSSTSLAFY
-1777 SNNRIGSMT
+1777 GK
-1786 DLGLYGGGL
+1786 GL
-1795 L
+1795 

>member
-26 KDLAKA
+26 KDLEKA

-193 VKVIRSIPS
+193 VKVIKSIPG

-207 AVAVKDSF
+207 ATAVKNSF
-215 VVAYKAAVV
+215 VVAYKAVVV

-311 LIKSGLVSGFNAAK
+311 LIKTGLVSGFNAAK

-344 KPAEQAR
+344 KPAEQGR

-469 SGVAYADDINRLV
+469 SGVAYSDDINRLV

-497 KSVGEMKKYVSEG
+497 KSVGEMKKYVTEG

-583 KNTFKQF
+583 KNAFKQF

-605 MIQKIKELIP
+605 LIQKIKEFIP
-615 VMVKLA
+615 VLIEWAPLLA
-621 PTILKVVSAMLA
+621 KVAAGFVAFNII
-633 LQAVSSVYV
+633 SSVYSKV
-642 AFSNIGKMFVP
+642 AGLVMAFRDLASSGTLLGGIVNTVKGSFLA
-653 LKNGLFVIAT
+653 LKVALGSAAAAFGVI
-663 GFMKLAKTIRHP
+663 I
-675 ITAIKNLAFAIKYF
+675 
-689 IVTSGAVIAIV
+689 AVI
-700 GAVIAVLYGMYA
+700 GAVIAVAYGMYVS
-712 AFKENT
+712 FKENT
-718 ANIKGFLSGMFD
+718 ANIKGFLSTMWDG
-730 AVKNSFGKIVD
+730 VKNSFGKIVD
-741 VFKQIVS
+741 VFKQIVA

-762 YIGVGVW
+762 YVGVAIW
-769 VAFGIVLATVVDIIQ
+769 ASLGLVLAAVVDIIQ

-791 VAIKGLQ
+791 VAIKALQ

-811 SGDLKGAKKSLEQ
+811 HWDLKGAKKSLEQ
-824 SKEAFVD
+824 SKDAFVE

-862 NTAKKTETSGKKIK
+862 KTAKKTETSGKKIK

-906 GVDQYGNKLSE
+906 GVDQYGKKLSE
-917 KTKSFLNAAKDL
+917 KTESFLNAAKDL
-929 YGQYQESSK
+929 YEQYQEATK
-938 KSQDKYSAAMEKAQ
+938 KSQDKYSVAMEKAQ
-952 DLEGDKRKKAIAD
+952 SLEGDKRKKAIAD
-965 ANATLVAEIDKNNGT
+965 ANKTLVDETTKNNNT
-980 LLTLQAD
+980 LLTLQSDYSNMLKTNRWAD
-987 YAKLLKENKWVDG
+987 G
-1000 TELTAQQKKFLQQQT
+1000 QELTAQQKKFLQQQT
-1015 ADIQAELAKQ
+1015 TDIQTELAKQ
-1025 NQLYVEGNLLKLSNG
+1025 NQLYVEANLLRLEQG
-1040 KTLNEKERS
+1040 KSLNEKERN
-1049 TSIEVQKSL
+1049 TSLEVQKSL
-1058 YADRKKA
+1058 YEEKKKA
-1065 VETGEKELADLKKK
+1065 VETGEKSLADLKKK
-1079 KSDATTETEKANYQ
+1079 KADASTETEKANYQ
-1093 IQIDEQTKKNKTLA
+1093 IQIDEQTKKNKTLST
-1107 ENLQKWASEMNTII
+1107 NLKNWATEMNAII

-1133 KGLSEMGNISDE
+1133 SGLSQLGNISDE
-1145 QLSAVWQDFVKVS
+1145 QLSALWQNFVS
-1158 GSIDNTLAGLGA
+1158 TSTSIDNTLAGLAGV
-1170 IMSQRGGE
+1170 MGQRGGQ

-1190 DYTTAALNINNDVM
+1190 DYTTAALNINNDV
-1204 NTLSTLPNGMFQ
+1204 LSTISSLPNGMFL
-1216 NGQSGK
+1216 NGENGK
-1222 DQFIAAIKSGDFQG
+1222 NQFLTAIKSGDFQG
-1236 AGKFLLDG
+1236 AGKYLVDG
-1244 VKLGASPLPGEM
+1244 VKMGTDSIDSEM
-1256 NNIGKQGGNANAD
+1256 KTKGQTGGQNFAD
-1269 GLKSTAEA
+1269 GVKGKEGAA
-1277 NKSAGAELKNNA
+1277 KSAGSAVKNKA
-1289 KNGAFDPNLFKM
+1289 KEGATDPNAFKAV
-1301 TGANNAS
+1301 GSKDSA
-1308 GFNGGILDGKGNAF
+1308 GFNNGVMGGKGGAY
-1322 SAGSGIGNS
+1322 SAGSSVGNS
-1331 AKSGAASVDSS
+1331 AKAGAGSVDSS

-1350 GYAQGIA
+1350 GYVNGIL
-1357 SGGMMVAGAA
+1357 SGMGAVGEAAG
-1367 SALANKALAAVQKK
+1367 SLANKALQAVKDAQKSK
-1381 QDSHSPSKESK
+1381 SPSKKAK
-1392 KLGGDFGTG
+1392 KLGGDFGSG
-1401 YSLGIADKN
+1401 YSLGIASKTKAVN
-1410 KAVTKAANNLV
+1410 KAASNLV
-1421 ASALGT
+1421 AGALGT
-1427 ESQIKKLSSTL
+1427 ESQIKKLSNTL

-1447 AGLHSKNKSV
+1447 AGLHSKNKSS

-1466 SSIEGYIGQQTNKL
+1466 NSIEGYIVQQTSRL

-1489 VVAQLKAANT
+1489 VVAQLKVANT

-1523 SISNVDPENPQS
+1523 SISNVDAENPQS

-1565 IISDILESGV
+1565 IISDILESGA

-1589 AKTIKAINS
+1589 AKTIKAINN
-1598 TQNQINSASKSMGN
+1598 TQNQINTASKSMGN

-1638 QLENTAKSIA
+1638 QLEKTAKSIA
-1648 NTITNSVKKALR
+1648 NTITNSVKKALK

-1668 IELGKFFTG
+1668 ISLGKFFTG

-1708 TVPAIT
+1708 TVPTIT

-1727 SVDLNR
+1727 SIDLNR

-1747 SSNADLIKAI
+1747 SSNADLIKAL
-1757 KESGAKPVILN
+1757 KQSGDRPIIFNV
-1768 LDGEVLANN
+1768 DGKDIADNTNNHLGSSASLAFY
-1777 SNNRIGSMT
+1777 GK
-1786 DLGLYGGGL
+1786 GL
-1795 L
+1795 

>member
-60 TFVNAFKSMGS
+60 TFVNAFKSMGN

-79 SLNFMRELPSNVQ
+79 SLNFIRELPSNVQ

-114 TAIKELG
+114 TAVKNLG

-151 VSINVIK
+151 ISINVIK
-158 SIPSAIKSAG
+158 SIPGAIKSAG

-193 VKVIRSIPS
+193 VKVIKSIPG

-207 AVAVKDSF
+207 ATAVKNSF
-215 VVAYKAAVV
+215 VVAYKAVVV

-351 FSVLKLAAALG
+351 FSILRLAAAFG

-510 SLESTKAIAMLTKGI
+510 SLESTRAIAMLTKGI

-583 KNTFKQF
+583 KNAFKQF

-605 MIQKIKELIP
+605 LIQKIKEFIP
-615 VMVKLA
+615 VLIELA
-621 PTILKVVSAMLA
+621 PILAKVAA
-633 LQAVSSVYV
+633 GFIAFNIISSVYSKIAGLVGAIKGLASSGSLLGSIINTVRGSFLALKV
-642 AFSNIGKMFVP
+642 ALGSATAAFG
-653 LKNGLFVIAT
+653 VIA
-663 GFMKLAKTIRHP
+663 
-675 ITAIKNLAFAIKYF
+675 
-689 IVTSGAVIAIV
+689 AVI

-748 ALKPVGSGFKDVLK
+748 ALKPVGSGFKDILK
-762 YIGVGVW
+762 YVGVGVW

-791 VAIKGLQ
+791 VAIKALQ
-798 GLYYAIKAAFQAL
+798 GLYYALKAANQAAHW
-811 SGDLKGAKKSLEQ
+811 DLKGAKKSIEQ
-824 SKEAFVD
+824 SKDAFVD

-841 KDNYALTGTVEAFK
+841 KDNYALTGTIESLK
-855 QMGGEAE
+855 EMGGEAE
-862 NTAKKTETSGKKIK
+862 KTGTKAETSNKKISSS
-876 ETLKLVETTAKQ
+876 LKLVESTAKQ
-888 TETTVSKSNQAI
+888 TEATVSKSNQAI

-906 GVDQYGNKLSE
+906 GVDQYGNKLNE
-917 KTKSFLNAAKDL
+917 KTKSFLNAAKEL
-929 YGQYQESSK
+929 YSNYQESAQ
-938 KSQDKYSAAMEKAQ
+938 KSQDKYTAAMEKAQ
-952 DLEGDKRKKAIAD
+952 SLEGEKRKKVIAD

-987 YAKLLKENKWVDG
+987 YAKLLKGNKWVDG

-1025 NQLYVEGNLLKLSNG
+1025 NQLYVEGNLLKLANG
-1040 KTLNEKERS
+1040 KTLNEKERA

-1058 YADRKKA
+1058 YGDRKKA
-1065 VETGEKELADLKKK
+1065 VETGEKELADLKRK

-1107 ENLQKWASEMNTII
+1107 GNLQKWASEMNAII

-1145 QLSAVWQDFVKVS
+1145 QLGAVWQDFVKVS
-1158 GSIDNTLAGLGA
+1158 GSIDNTLAGLA
-1170 IMSQRGGE
+1170 AVMSQRGGE

-1190 DYTTAALNINNDVM
+1190 DYTTAALKINDDVL
-1204 NTLSTLPNGMFQ
+1204 NTISGLPNSMFL

-1222 DQFIAAIKSGDFQG
+1222 DQFLLAIKSGDFQG

-1244 VKLGASPLPGEM
+1244 VKMGADPLPGEM
-1256 NNIGKQGGNANAD
+1256 EKNGKKSGDAQAKGV
-1269 GLKSTAEA
+1269 KSTAEA
-1277 NKSAGAELKNNA
+1277 NKSAGKEIKNNA
-1289 KNGAFDPNLFKM
+1289 KSGAFDPNLFKM
-1301 TGANNAS
+1301 TGSKNSS
-1308 GFNGGILDGKGNAF
+1308 GFNNGILGGKDGAF
-1322 SAGSGIGNS
+1322 SAGTSVGGS

-1342 GVGSDFAS
+1342 GVGSDFAAGFANGIRS
-1350 GYAQGIA
+1350 G
-1357 SGGMMVAGAA
+1357 AGAVGEAAA
-1367 SALANKALAAVQKK
+1367 SIAAKALAAVQKK
-1381 QDSHSPSKESK
+1381 QDSHSPSKKSK
-1392 KLGGDFGTG
+1392 KLGGDFGSG
-1401 YSLGIADKN
+1401 YSLGIASKT
-1410 KAVTKAANNLV
+1410 KAVTKAASNLV
-1421 ASALGT
+1421 AGALGT
-1427 ESQIKKLSSTL
+1427 EKQIKKLSSTL
-1438 KDKISSAID
+1438 KDKVSSAID
-1447 AGLHSKNKSV
+1447 AGLHSKNKSR

-1466 SSIEGYIGQQTNKL
+1466 NSIEGYIAQQTNRL

-1523 SISNVDPENPQS
+1523 SISNVDAENPQS
-1535 IQAEMQK
+1535 IQQEMQK

-1638 QLENTAKSIA
+1638 QLEKTAKSIA
-1648 NTITNSVKKALR
+1648 STITNSVKKALK

-1708 TVPAIT
+1708 TVPTIT
-1714 LPKISAEKALGLK
+1714 LPKVSAEKALGLK
-1727 SVDLNR
+1727 SSDLNR
-1733 TITVKTIIDNKTKE
+1733 TITVKAIVENE
-1747 SSNADLIKAI
+1747 SK
-1757 KESGAKPVILN
+1757 
-1768 LDGEVLANN
+1768 NN
-1777 SNNRIGSMT
+1777 SNS
-1786 DLGLYGGGL
+1786 DLINAIEKSGGRPIILNVDGKVIADSTNNHLGNSTSLAFYGKGL
-1795 L
+1795 

>member
-60 TFVNAFKSMGS
+60 TFVNAFKSMGN

-79 SLNFMRELPSNVQ
+79 SLNFIRELPSNVQ

-114 TAIKELG
+114 TAVKNLG

-151 VSINVIK
+151 ISINVIK
-158 SIPSAIKSAG
+158 SIPGAIKSAG

-193 VKVIRSIPS
+193 VKVIKSIPG

-207 AVAVKDSF
+207 ATAVKNSF
-215 VVAYKAAVV
+215 VVAYKAVVV

-351 FSVLKLAAALG
+351 FSILRLAAAFG

-510 SLESTKAIAMLTKGI
+510 SLESTRAIAMLTKGI

-583 KNTFKQF
+583 KNAFKQF

-605 MIQKIKELIP
+605 LIQKIKEFIP
-615 VMVKLA
+615 VLIEWAPVLA
-621 PTILKVVSAMLA
+621 KVAAGFVAFNII
-633 LQAVSSVYV
+633 SSVYSKVAGLVMAFRGLASSGTLLGGIVNTVKGAFVGLKAALGSASV
-642 AFSNIGKMFVP
+642 AFGV
-653 LKNGLFVIAT
+653 
-663 GFMKLAKTIRHP
+663 
-675 ITAIKNLAFAIKYF
+675 ITA
-689 IVTSGAVIAIV
+689 VIGSV
-700 GAVIAVLYGMYA
+700 VAVLYGMYT

-718 ANIKGFLSGMFD
+718 AGIKGFLSGMWD

-748 ALKPVGSGFKDVLK
+748 ALKPVGSGFKDILK

-811 SGDLKGAKKSLEQ
+811 QGDLKGAKKSLEQ
-824 SKEAFVD
+824 SKDAFVD

-841 KDNYALTGTVEAFK
+841 KDNYALTGTIESLK
-855 QMGGEAE
+855 EMGGEAE
-862 NTAKKTETSGKKIK
+862 KTGAKAETSNKKIANS
-876 ETLKLVETTAKQ
+876 LKIVESTAKQ

-917 KTKSFLNAAKDL
+917 KTKSFLNSAKEL
-929 YGQYQESSK
+929 YSQYQESAK
-938 KSQDKYSAAMEKAQ
+938 KSQDAYTAAMEKAQ
-952 DLEGDKRKKAIAD
+952 SLEGDKRKKAIAD
-965 ANATLVAEIDKNNGT
+965 ANKTLVDETTKNNST
-980 LLTLQAD
+980 LLTLQSDYSNMLKTNRWAD
-987 YAKLLKENKWVDG
+987 G
-1000 TELTAQQKKFLQQQT
+1000 QELTAQQKKFLQQQT
-1015 ADIQAELAKQ
+1015 TDIQTELAKQ
-1025 NQLYVEGNLLKLSNG
+1025 NQLYVEANLLRLEQG
-1040 KTLNEKERS
+1040 KSLNEKERN
-1049 TSIEVQKSL
+1049 TSLEVQKSL
-1058 YADRKKA
+1058 YEEKKKA
-1065 VETGEKELADLKKK
+1065 VETGEKSLADLKKK
-1079 KSDATTETEKANYQ
+1079 KADASTETEKANYQ
-1093 IQIDEQTKKNKTLA
+1093 IQIDEQTKKNQTLST
-1107 ENLQKWASEMNTII
+1107 NLKNWASEMNSII
-1121 ANGGTLNAETFA
+1121 ANGGTLNAQTFA
-1133 KGLSEMGNISDE
+1133 NGLSQLGNISDK
-1145 QLSAVWQDFVKVS
+1145 QLSALWQNFVS
-1158 GSIDNTLAGLGA
+1158 TSTSIDNTLAGLAG
-1170 IMSQRGGE
+1170 IMGQRGGE

-1190 DYTTAALNINNDVM
+1190 DYTTAALNINNDV
-1204 NTLSTLPNGMFQ
+1204 LSTISSLPNGMFL
-1216 NGQSGK
+1216 NGENGK
-1222 DQFIAAIKSGDFQG
+1222 NQFLTAIKSGDFQG
-1236 AGKFLLDG
+1236 AGKYLVDG
-1244 VKLGASPLPGEM
+1244 VKMGTDSIDSEM
-1256 NNIGKQGGNANAD
+1256 KTKGQTGGQNFAD
-1269 GLKSTAEA
+1269 GVKGKEGAA
-1277 NKSAGAELKNNA
+1277 KSAGSAVKNKA
-1289 KNGAFDPNLFKM
+1289 KEGATDPNAFKAV
-1301 TGANNAS
+1301 GSKDSA
-1308 GFNGGILDGKGNAF
+1308 GFNNGVMGGKGGAY
-1322 SAGSGIGNS
+1322 SAGSSVGNS
-1331 AKSGAASVDSS
+1331 AKSGAGSVDSS

-1350 GYAQGIA
+1350 GYVNGIL
-1357 SGGMMVAGAA
+1357 SGMGAVGRAAA
-1367 SALANKALAAVQKK
+1367 SLANKALAAVQKK
-1381 QDSHSPSKESK
+1381 QDSHSPAKKSK
-1392 KLGGDFGTG
+1392 KLGGDFGSG
-1401 YSLGIADKN
+1401 YSLGIASKTKAVN
-1410 KAVTKAANNLV
+1410 KAASNLV
-1421 ASALGT
+1421 AGALGT

-1447 AGLHSKNKSV
+1447 AGLHSKNKSS

-1466 SSIEGYIGQQTNKL
+1466 NSIEGYIVQQTNRL

-1565 IISDILESGV
+1565 IINDILEAGV

-1622 INAAK
+1622 INAAR

-1638 QLENTAKSIA
+1638 QLEKTAKSIA
-1648 NTITNSVKKALR
+1648 NTITNSVKKALK

-1708 TVPAIT
+1708 TVPAIN

-1757 KESGAKPVILN
+1757 QQSGDRPINFYV
-1768 LDGEVLANN
+1768 DGKDLADNTNN
-1777 SNNRIGSMT
+1777 HLGSST
-1786 DLGLYGGGL
+1786 SLAFYGKGL
-1795 L
+1795 

>member
-79 SLNFMRELPSNVQ
+79 SLNFMRELPANVQ

-114 TAIKELG
+114 TAVKNLG

-158 SIPSAIKSAG
+158 SIPGAIKSAG

-193 VKVIRSIPS
+193 VKVIKSIPG

-207 AVAVKDSF
+207 ATAVKNSF
-215 VVAYKAAVV
+215 VVAYKAVVV

-311 LIKSGLVSGFNAAK
+311 LIKNGLVSGFNAAK

-583 KNTFKQF
+583 KNAFKQF

-605 MIQKIKELIP
+605 LIQKIKEFIP
-615 VMVKLA
+615 VLIEWAPLLA
-621 PTILKVVSAMLA
+621 KVAAGFVAFNIL
-633 LQAVSSVYV
+633 SSVYSKV
-642 AFSNIGKMFVP
+642 AGLVMAFRGLASSGTLLGGIVNTVKGSFLA
-653 LKNGLFVIAT
+653 LKVALGSAAAAFGVI
-663 GFMKLAKTIRHP
+663 I
-675 ITAIKNLAFAIKYF
+675 
-689 IVTSGAVIAIV
+689 AVI
-700 GAVIAVLYGMYA
+700 GAVIAVAYGMYVS
-712 AFKENT
+712 FKENT
-718 ANIKGFLSGMFD
+718 ANIKGFLSTMWDG
-730 AVKNSFGKIVD
+730 VKNSFGKIVD
-741 VFKQIVS
+741 VFKQIVA

-762 YIGVGVW
+762 YVGVAIW
-769 VAFGIVLATVVDIIQ
+769 ASLGLVLAAVVDIIQ

-791 VAIKGLQ
+791 VAIKALQ
-798 GLYYAIKAAFQAL
+798 GLYYAIKSAFQAL

-824 SKEAFVD
+824 SKDAFVE

-876 ETLKLVETTAKQ
+876 DTLKLVETTAKQ

-917 KTKSFLNAAKDL
+917 KTKSFLNSAKEL
-929 YGQYQESSK
+929 YSQYQESAK
-938 KSQDKYSAAMEKAQ
+938 KSQDAYSAAMEKAQ
-952 DLEGDKRKKAIAD
+952 ELEGDKRKKAIAD
-965 ANATLVAEIDKNNGT
+965 ANKTLVDETTKNNST
-980 LLTLQAD
+980 LLTLQSDYSNMLKTNRWAD
-987 YAKLLKENKWVDG
+987 G
-1000 TELTAQQKKFLQQQT
+1000 QELTAQQKKFLQQQT
-1015 ADIQAELAKQ
+1015 TDIQTELAKQ
-1025 NQLYVEGNLLKLSNG
+1025 NQLYVEANLLRLEQG
-1040 KTLNEKERS
+1040 KSLNEKERN
-1049 TSIEVQKSL
+1049 TSLEVQKSL
-1058 YADRKKA
+1058 YEEKKKA
-1065 VETGEKELADLKKK
+1065 VETGEKSLADLKKK
-1079 KSDATTETEKANYQ
+1079 KADASTETEKANYQ
-1093 IQIDEQTKKNKTLA
+1093 IQIDEQTKKNKTLST
-1107 ENLQKWASEMNTII
+1107 NLKNWATEMNAII

-1133 KGLSEMGNISDE
+1133 NGLSQLGNISDE
-1145 QLSAVWQDFVKVS
+1145 QLSALWQNFVS
-1158 GSIDNTLAGLGA
+1158 TSTSIDNTLSGLAA
-1170 IMSQRGGE
+1170 IMGQRGGE

-1222 DQFIAAIKSGDFQG
+1222 DQFITAIKSGDFQG

-1322 SAGSGIGNS
+1322 SAGIGIGNS

-1342 GVGSDFAS
+1342 GVGSDFSAGYVNGILS
-1350 GYAQGIA
+1350 GMGAVGEA
-1357 SGGMMVAGAA
+1357 AA
-1367 SALANKALAAVQKK
+1367 SLASKALAAVQKK
-1381 QDSHSPSKESK
+1381 QDSHSPAKESK

-1447 AGLHSKNKSV
+1447 AGLHSKNKSA

-1686 AKGAVQSTN
+1686 AEGAVQSTN

-1708 TVPAIT
+1708 TVPAIS

-1757 KESGAKPVILN
+1757 QQSGDRPIIFNVDGKN
-1768 LDGEVLANN
+1768 LAENA
-1777 SNNRIGSMT
+1777 NNRIGTMSN
-1786 DLGLYGGGL
+1786 LGLYGGGL

>member
-92 AALSKLASTVKT
+92 AALSKLASTVKN

-114 TAIKELG
+114 TAVKNLG

-151 VSINVIK
+151 ISINVIK

-168 ISIKSALVSSLQAAK
+168 SSIKSALVSSLQAAK
-183 SAAISFAQTT
+183 MAAISFAQTS
-193 VKVIRSIPS
+193 VNVIKSIPG

-207 AVAVKDSF
+207 AVAVKNSF
-215 VVAYKAAVV
+215 VVAYKAVVV

-311 LIKSGLVSGFNAAK
+311 LIKTGLVSGFNAAK

-351 FSVLKLAAALG
+351 FSILRLAAALG

-397 AQLVMTDLTAA
+397 AQLVMKDLTAA

-433 ANVKPVFT
+433 ADVKPVFT

-455 SIDQMT
+455 SIDQMV
-461 DAISALQA
+461 DAISSLQSA
-469 SGVAYADDINRLV
+469 GVAYSDDINRLV

-510 SLESTKAIAMLTKGI
+510 SLESTKAISMLTKGI

-535 TAKMAGL
+535 TAKMSGL

-583 KNTFKQF
+583 KNAFKQF

-605 MIQKIKELIP
+605 LVQKIKEFIP
-615 VMVKLA
+615 VLIEWAPLLA
-621 PTILKVVSAMLA
+621 KVAAGFVAFNII
-633 LQAVSSVYV
+633 SSVYSKI
-642 AFSNIGKMFVP
+642 A
-653 LKNGLFVIAT
+653 GLV
-663 GFMKLAKTIRHP
+663 G
-675 ITAIKNLAFAIKYF
+675 AIKGLAS
-689 IVTSGAVIAIV
+689 SGSLLSGVVNAVRGSFLALKVALGSAAAAFGVVLAVI
-700 GAVIAVLYGMYA
+700 GAVIAVAYGMYVS
-712 AFKENT
+712 FKENT
-718 ANIKGFLSGMFD
+718 ANIKGFLSTMWDG
-730 AVKNSFGKIVD
+730 VKNSFGKIVD
-741 VFKQIVS
+741 VFKQIVA

-762 YIGVGVW
+762 YVGVAIW
-769 VAFGIVLATVVDIIQ
+769 ASLGLVLAAVVDIIQ

-791 VAIKGLQ
+791 VAIKALQ

-811 SGDLKGAKKSLEQ
+811 HWDLKGAKKSLEQ
-824 SKEAFVD
+824 SKDAFVD

-862 NTAKKTETSGKKIK
+862 KTAKKTETSGKKIK
-876 ETLKLVETTAKQ
+876 DTLKLVETTSKQ

-906 GVDQYGNKLSE
+906 GVDQYGKKLNE

-929 YGQYQESSK
+929 YEQYQEATK
-938 KSQDKYSAAMEKAQ
+938 KSQDKYSVAMEKAQ
-952 DLEGDKRKKAIAD
+952 SLEGDKRKKAIAD

-987 YAKLLKENKWVDG
+987 YAKLLKGNKWVDG

-1107 ENLQKWASEMNTII
+1107 ENLQKWASEMNAII
-1121 ANGGTLNAETFA
+1121 ANGGTLSAETFA

-1158 GSIDNTLAGLGA
+1158 GSIDNTLAGLA
-1170 IMSQRGGE
+1170 AVMSQRGGE

-1190 DYTTAALNINNDVM
+1190 DYTTAALNINDDVM

-1222 DQFIAAIKSGDFQG
+1222 DQFITAIKSGDFQG

-1301 TGANNAS
+1301 TGSNNAS
-1308 GFNGGILDGKGNAF
+1308 GFNSGILDGKGNAF
-1322 SAGSGIGNS
+1322 SAGTGIGNS
-1331 AKSGAASVDSS
+1331 AKSGAGSVDSS

-1350 GYAQGIA
+1350 GYVNGIL
-1357 SGGMMVAGAA
+1357 SGMGAVGEAAA
-1367 SALANKALAAVQKK
+1367 SLASKALAAVQKK
-1381 QDSHSPSKESK
+1381 QDSHSPAKKSK

-1401 YSLGIADKN
+1401 YSLGISEKN

-1466 SSIEGYIGQQTNKL
+1466 NSIEGYIGQQTNKL

-1523 SISNVDPENPQS
+1523 SISNVDAENPQS

-1668 IELGKFFTG
+1668 IELGKFFTD

-1701 VNAASNM
+1701 VNAASNL

>member
-79 SLNFMRELPSNVQ
+79 SLNFMRELPANVQ

-158 SIPSAIKSAG
+158 SIPGAIKSAG

-193 VKVIRSIPS
+193 VKVIKSIPG

-207 AVAVKDSF
+207 ATAVKNSF
-215 VVAYKAAVV
+215 VVAYKAVVV

-311 LIKSGLVSGFNAAK
+311 LIKNGLVSGFNAAK

-583 KNTFKQF
+583 KNAFKQF

-605 MIQKIKELIP
+605 LIQKIKEFIP
-615 VMVKLA
+615 VLIEWAPLLA
-621 PTILKVVSAMLA
+621 KVAAGFVAFNIL
-633 LQAVSSVYV
+633 SSVYSKV
-642 AFSNIGKMFVP
+642 AGLVMAFRGLASSGTLLGGIVNTVKGSFLA
-653 LKNGLFVIAT
+653 LKVALGSAAAAFGVI
-663 GFMKLAKTIRHP
+663 I
-675 ITAIKNLAFAIKYF
+675 
-689 IVTSGAVIAIV
+689 AVI
-700 GAVIAVLYGMYA
+700 GAVIAVAYGMYVS
-712 AFKENT
+712 FKENT
-718 ANIKGFLSGMFD
+718 ANIKGFLSTMWDG
-730 AVKNSFGKIVD
+730 VKNSFGKIVD
-741 VFKQIVS
+741 VFKQIVA

-762 YIGVGVW
+762 YVGVAIW
-769 VAFGIVLATVVDIIQ
+769 ASLGLVLAAVVDIIQ

-791 VAIKGLQ
+791 VAIKALQ
-798 GLYYAIKAAFQAL
+798 GLYYAIKSAFQAL

-824 SKEAFVD
+824 SKDAFVE

-862 NTAKKTETSGKKIK
+862 KTAKKTETSGKKIK

-929 YGQYQESSK
+929 YGQYQESAK

-980 LLTLQAD
+980 LLTIQAD
-987 YAKLLKENKWVDG
+987 YAKLLKGNKWVDG

-1222 DQFIAAIKSGDFQG
+1222 DQFITAIKSGDFQG

-1244 VKLGASPLPGEM
+1244 VTLGASPLPGEM

-1322 SAGSGIGNS
+1322 SAGTGIGNS

-1447 AGLHSKNKSV
+1447 AGLHSKNKSA

-1466 SSIEGYIGQQTNKL
+1466 NSIEGYIGQQTNKL

-1535 IQAEMQK
+1535 IQQEMQK

-1565 IISDILESGV
+1565 IVSDILDAGV

-1668 IELGKFFTG
+1668 VELGKFFTS
-1677 GLGNGVLAG
+1677 GLGNGVLDG

-1708 TVPAIT
+1708 TVPTIN

-1757 KESGAKPVILN
+1757 QQSGDRPIIFNVDGKN
-1768 LDGEVLANN
+1768 LAENA
-1777 SNNRIGSMT
+1777 NNRIGTMGN
-1786 DLGLYGGGL
+1786 LGLYGGGL

>member
-26 KDLAKA
+26 KDLEKA

-193 VKVIRSIPS
+193 VKVIKSIPG

-207 AVAVKDSF
+207 ATAVKNSF
-215 VVAYKAAVV
+215 VVAYKAVVV

-286 GAKAAGQA
+286 GAKAVGQA

-469 SGVAYADDINRLV
+469 SGVAYAEDINRLV

-583 KNTFKQF
+583 KNAFKQF

-605 MIQKIKELIP
+605 LIQKIKEFIP
-615 VMVKLA
+615 VLIEWAPLLA
-621 PTILKVVSAMLA
+621 KVAAGFVAFNIL
-633 LQAVSSVYV
+633 SSVYSKV
-642 AFSNIGKMFVP
+642 AGLVMAFRGLASSGTLLGGIVNTVKGSFLA
-653 LKNGLFVIAT
+653 LKVALGSAAAAFGVI
-663 GFMKLAKTIRHP
+663 I
-675 ITAIKNLAFAIKYF
+675 
-689 IVTSGAVIAIV
+689 AVI
-700 GAVIAVLYGMYA
+700 GAVIAVAYGMYVS
-712 AFKENT
+712 FKENT
-718 ANIKGFLSGMFD
+718 ANIKGFLSTMWDG
-730 AVKNSFGKIVD
+730 VKNSFGKIVD
-741 VFKQIVS
+741 VFKQIVA

-762 YIGVGVW
+762 YVGVAIW
-769 VAFGIVLATVVDIIQ
+769 ASLGLVLAAVVDIIQ

-791 VAIKGLQ
+791 VAIKALQ
-798 GLYYAIKAAFQAL
+798 GLYYAIKSAFQAL

-824 SKEAFVD
+824 SKDAFVE

-1025 NQLYVEGNLLKLSNG
+1025 NQLYVEGKLLKLSNG

-1158 GSIDNTLAGLGA
+1158 GSVDNTLAGLGA

>member
-26 KDLAKA
+26 KDLEKA

-151 VSINVIK
+151 ISINVIK

-168 ISIKSALVSSLQAAK
+168 SSIKSALVSSLQAAK
-183 SAAISFAQTT
+183 MAAISFAQTS
-193 VKVIRSIPS
+193 VNVIKSIPG

-207 AVAVKDSF
+207 AVAVKNSF
-215 VVAYKAAVV
+215 VVAYKAVVV

-469 SGVAYADDINRLV
+469 SGVAYSDDINRLV

-583 KNTFKQF
+583 KNAFKQF

-605 MIQKIKELIP
+605 LIQKIKEFIP
-615 VMVKLA
+615 VLIEWAPLLA
-621 PTILKVVSAMLA
+621 KVAAGFVAFNIL
-633 LQAVSSVYV
+633 SSVYSKV
-642 AFSNIGKMFVP
+642 AGLVMAFRGLASSGTLLGGIVNTVKGSFLA
-653 LKNGLFVIAT
+653 LKVALGSAAAAFGVI
-663 GFMKLAKTIRHP
+663 I
-675 ITAIKNLAFAIKYF
+675 
-689 IVTSGAVIAIV
+689 AVI
-700 GAVIAVLYGMYA
+700 GAVIAVAYGMYVS
-712 AFKENT
+712 FKENT
-718 ANIKGFLSGMFD
+718 ANIKGFLSTMWDG
-730 AVKNSFGKIVD
+730 VKNSFGKIVD
-741 VFKQIVS
+741 VFKQIVA

-762 YIGVGVW
+762 YVGVAIW
-769 VAFGIVLATVVDIIQ
+769 ASLGLVLAAVVDIIQ

-791 VAIKGLQ
+791 VAIKALQ
-798 GLYYAIKAAFQAL
+798 GLYYAIKSAFQAL
-811 SGDLKGAKKSLEQ
+811 HWDLKGAKKSLEQ
-824 SKEAFVD
+824 SKDAFVE

-862 NTAKKTETSGKKIK
+862 KTAKKTETSGKKIK

-1499 KMADLTKQSKEY
+1499 KIADLTKQSKEY

>member
-26 KDLAKA
+26 KDLEKA

-114 TAIKELG
+114 TVIKELG

-193 VKVIRSIPS
+193 VKVIKSIPV

-207 AVAVKDSF
+207 ATAVKNSF
-215 VVAYKAAVV
+215 VVAYKAVVV

-351 FSVLKLAAALG
+351 FSLLKLAAALG

-583 KNTFKQF
+583 KNAFKQF

-605 MIQKIKELIP
+605 LIQKIKEFIP
-615 VMVKLA
+615 VLIEWAPLLA
-621 PTILKVVSAMLA
+621 KVAAGFVAFNIL
-633 LQAVSSVYV
+633 SSVYSKV
-642 AFSNIGKMFVP
+642 AGLVMAFRGLASSGTLLGGIVNTVKGSFLA
-653 LKNGLFVIAT
+653 LKVALGSSAAAFGVI
-663 GFMKLAKTIRHP
+663 I
-675 ITAIKNLAFAIKYF
+675 
-689 IVTSGAVIAIV
+689 AVI
-700 GAVIAVLYGMYA
+700 GAVIAVAYGMYVS
-712 AFKENT
+712 FKENT
-718 ANIKGFLSGMFD
+718 ANIKGFLSTMWDG
-730 AVKNSFGKIVD
+730 VKNSFGKIVD
-741 VFKQIVS
+741 VFKQIVA

-762 YIGVGVW
+762 YVGVAIW
-769 VAFGIVLATVVDIIQ
+769 ASLGLVLAAVVDIIQ

-791 VAIKGLQ
+791 VAIKALQ
-798 GLYYAIKAAFQAL
+798 GLYYAIKSAFQAL

-824 SKEAFVD
+824 SKDAFVE

-938 KSQDKYSAAMEKAQ
+938 KSQDKYSVAMEKAQ

-1357 SGGMMVAGAA
+1357 SGGVMVAGAA

-1447 AGLHSKNKSV
+1447 AGLHSKNKSA

-1466 SSIEGYIGQQTNKL
+1466 NSIEGYIGQQTNKL

-1535 IQAEMQK
+1535 IQQEMQK

>member
-11 SLDDKKADKQLDAFE
+11 SLDDTKADKQLDTFE

-60 TFVNAFKSMGS
+60 TFVNAFKSMGN

-79 SLNFMRELPSNVQ
+79 SLSFMRELPANVGS
-92 AALSKLASTVKT
+92 ALSKLASTVKT

-114 TAIKELG
+114 TAVKNLG

-151 VSINVIK
+151 TSINVIK
-158 SIPSAIKSAG
+158 SIPGAIKSAG
-168 ISIKSALVSSLQAAK
+168 SSIKSALVSSLHAAK
-183 SAAISFAQTT
+183 TAAISFAQTT
-193 VKVIRSIPS
+193 VKVIKSIPG

-207 AVAVKDSF
+207 ATAVKNSF
-215 VVAYKAAVV
+215 VVAYKAVVV
-224 AAYMSVKGTISAV
+224 AAYMGVKGTISAV

-351 FSVLKLAAALG
+351 FSILRLAAAFG

-556 MKTAAVKSLANIAEN
+556 MKTAAVKSLANIVEN

-583 KNTFKQF
+583 KNAFKQF

-605 MIQKIKELIP
+605 LIQKIKEFIP
-615 VMVKLA
+615 VLIEWAPVLA
-621 PTILKVVSAMLA
+621 KVAAGFVAFNIL
-633 LQAVSSVYV
+633 SSVYSKV
-642 AFSNIGKMFVP
+642 AGLVMAFRGLASSGTLLGGIVNTVKGSFLA
-653 LKNGLFVIAT
+653 LKVALGSAAAAFGVI
-663 GFMKLAKTIRHP
+663 I
-675 ITAIKNLAFAIKYF
+675 
-689 IVTSGAVIAIV
+689 AVI
-700 GAVIAVLYGMYA
+700 GAVIAVAYGMYVS
-712 AFKENT
+712 FKENT
-718 ANIKGFLSGMFD
+718 ANIKGFLSTMWDG
-730 AVKNSFGKIVD
+730 VKNSFGKIVD
-741 VFKQIVS
+741 VFKQIVA
-748 ALKPVGSGFKDVLK
+748 ALKPVGSGFKDILK

-811 SGDLKGAKKSLEQ
+811 HWDLKGAKKSLEQ
-824 SKEAFVD
+824 SKDAFVD

-862 NTAKKTETSGKKIK
+862 KTAKKTETSGKKIK
-876 ETLKLVETTAKQ
+876 DTLKLVETTAKQ

-900 DTMLSG
+900 DMMLSG
-906 GVDQYGNKLSE
+906 GVDQYGKKLNE

-929 YGQYQESSK
+929 YEQYQEATK
-938 KSQDKYSAAMEKAQ
+938 KSQDKYSVAMEKAQ
-952 DLEGDKRKKAIAD
+952 SLEGDKRKKAIAD
-965 ANATLVAEIDKNNGT
+965 ANKTLVDETTKNNST
-980 LLTLQAD
+980 LLTLQSDYSNMLKTNRWAD
-987 YAKLLKENKWVDG
+987 G
-1000 TELTAQQKKFLQQQT
+1000 QELTAQQKKFLQQQT
-1015 ADIQAELAKQ
+1015 TDIQTELAKQ
-1025 NQLYVEGNLLKLSNG
+1025 NQLYVEANLLRLEQG
-1040 KTLNEKERS
+1040 KSLNEKERN
-1049 TSIEVQKSL
+1049 TSLEVQKSL
-1058 YADRKKA
+1058 YEEKKKA
-1065 VETGEKELADLKKK
+1065 VETGEKSLADLKKK
-1079 KSDATTETEKANYQ
+1079 KADASTETEKANYQ
-1093 IQIDEQTKKNKTLA
+1093 IQIDEQTKKNKTLST
-1107 ENLQKWASEMNTII
+1107 NLKNWATEMNAII

-1133 KGLSEMGNISDE
+1133 SGLSQLGNISDE
-1145 QLSAVWQDFVKVS
+1145 QLSALWQNFVS
-1158 GSIDNTLAGLGA
+1158 TSTSIDNTLSGLAA
-1170 IMSQRGGE
+1170 IMGQRGGE

-1222 DQFIAAIKSGDFQG
+1222 DQFITAIKSGDFQG

-1322 SAGSGIGNS
+1322 SAGTGIGNS

-1350 GYAQGIA
+1350 GYVNGIL
-1357 SGGMMVAGAA
+1357 SGMGAVGEAAG
-1367 SALANKALAAVQKK
+1367 SLANKALQAVKDAQKSK
-1381 QDSHSPSKESK
+1381 SPSKKAK
-1392 KLGGDFGTG
+1392 KLGGDFGSG
-1401 YSLGIADKN
+1401 YSLGIASKTKAVN
-1410 KAVTKAANNLV
+1410 KAASNLV
-1421 ASALGT
+1421 AGALGT

-1447 AGLHSKNKSV
+1447 AGLHSKNKSS

-1466 SSIEGYIGQQTNKL
+1466 NSIEGYIVQQTNRL

-1511 AASITEKMQSYG
+1511 AASITEKMKSYG
-1523 SISNVDPENPQS
+1523 SISNVDPENPKS
-1535 IQAEMQK
+1535 IQQEMQK

-1565 IISDILESGV
+1565 IINDILEAGV

-1627 GLINGLNSQKK
+1627 GLISGLNSQKK
-1638 QLENTAKSIA
+1638 QLEKTAKSIA
-1648 NTITNSVKKALR
+1648 NTITNSVKKALK

-1686 AKGAVQSTN
+1686 ANGAVQSTN

-1708 TVPAIT
+1708 TVPTIN

-1757 KESGAKPVILN
+1757 QQSGDRPINFYV
-1768 LDGEVLANN
+1768 DGKDLADNTNN
-1777 SNNRIGSMT
+1777 HLGSST
-1786 DLGLYGGGL
+1786 SLAFYGKGL
-1795 L
+1795 

>member
-11 SLDDKKADKQLDAFE
+11 SLDDTKADKQLDTFE

-60 TFVNAFKSMGS
+60 TFVNAFKSMGN

-79 SLNFMRELPSNVQ
+79 SLSFMRELPANVGS
-92 AALSKLASTVKT
+92 ALSKLASTVKT

-114 TAIKELG
+114 TAVKNLG

-151 VSINVIK
+151 TSINVIK
-158 SIPSAIKSAG
+158 SIPGAIKSAG
-168 ISIKSALVSSLQAAK
+168 SSIKSALVSSLHAAK
-183 SAAISFAQTT
+183 TAAISFAQTT
-193 VKVIRSIPS
+193 VKVIKSIPG

-207 AVAVKDSF
+207 ATAVKNSF
-215 VVAYKAAVV
+215 VVAYKAVVV

-253 AMKTAFSAVASAA
+253 AMKTAFSAVVSAA
-266 KTTGTTVKSALK
+266 KTTGTTVKTAL
-278 TGFSAVKS
+278 TNGFSAIKS
-286 GAKAAGQA
+286 GAKTAGQV

-300 GLGNI
+300 GLGNA

-311 LIKSGLVSGFNAAK
+311 LIKNGLVSGFNAAK
-325 AAAKGA
+325 SAAKGA

-351 FSVLKLAAALG
+351 FSILRLAAAFG

-419 ALGAKKMVAAGMKA
+419 ALGAKKMVAAGMQA

-469 SGVAYADDINRLV
+469 SGVAYSDDINRLV

-583 KNTFKQF
+583 KNAFKQF
-590 AAVTASPEFQKKLSD
+590 ASVTASPEFQKKLSD

-615 VMVKLA
+615 VLIELA
-621 PTILKVVSAMLA
+621 PILAKVAA
-633 LQAVSSVYV
+633 GFIAFNIISSVYSKIAGLVGAIKGLASSGSLLGSIINTVRGSFLALKV
-642 AFSNIGKMFVP
+642 ALGSATAAFG
-653 LKNGLFVIAT
+653 VIA
-663 GFMKLAKTIRHP
+663 
-675 ITAIKNLAFAIKYF
+675 
-689 IVTSGAVIAIV
+689 AVI

-791 VAIKGLQ
+791 VAIKALQ
-798 GLYYAIKAAFQAL
+798 GLYYALKAANQAAHW
-811 SGDLKGAKKSLEQ
+811 DLKGAKKSIEQ
-824 SKEAFVD
+824 SKDAFVD

-841 KDNYALTGTVEAFK
+841 KDNYALTGTIESLK
-855 QMGGEAE
+855 EMGGEAE
-862 NTAKKTETSGKKIK
+862 KTGTKAETSNKKISSS
-876 ETLKLVETTAKQ
+876 LKLVESTAKQ
-888 TETTVSKSNQAI
+888 TEATVSKSNQAI

-906 GVDQYGNKLSE
+906 GVDQYGNKLNE
-917 KTKSFLNAAKDL
+917 KTKSFLNAAKEL
-929 YGQYQESSK
+929 YSNYQESAQ
-938 KSQDKYSAAMEKAQ
+938 KSQDKYTAAMEKAQ
-952 DLEGDKRKKAIAD
+952 SLEGEKRKKVIAD

-980 LLTLQAD
+980 LLTLQED
-987 YAKLLKENKWVDG
+987 YAKLLKDNKWVDG

-1025 NQLYVEGNLLKLSNG
+1025 NQLYVEGNLLKLANG
-1040 KTLNEKERS
+1040 KTLNEKERA

-1058 YADRKKA
+1058 YGDRKKA
-1065 VETGEKELADLKKK
+1065 VETGEKELADLKRK

-1107 ENLQKWASEMNTII
+1107 GNLQKWASEMNAII

-1145 QLSAVWQDFVKVS
+1145 QLGAVWQDFVKVS
-1158 GSIDNTLAGLGA
+1158 GSIDNTLAGLA
-1170 IMSQRGGE
+1170 AVMSQRGGE

-1190 DYTTAALNINNDVM
+1190 DYTTAALKINDDVL
-1204 NTLSTLPNGMFQ
+1204 NTISGLPNSMFL

-1222 DQFIAAIKSGDFQG
+1222 DQFLLAIKSGDFQG

-1244 VKLGASPLPGEM
+1244 VKMGADPLPGEM
-1256 NNIGKQGGNANAD
+1256 EKNGKKSGDAQAKGV
-1269 GLKSTAEA
+1269 KSTAEA
-1277 NKSAGAELKNNA
+1277 NKSAGKEIKNNA
-1289 KNGAFDPNLFKM
+1289 KSGAFDPNLFKM
-1301 TGANNAS
+1301 TGSKNSS
-1308 GFNGGILDGKGNAF
+1308 GFNNGILGGKDGAF
-1322 SAGSGIGNS
+1322 SAGTSVGGS

-1342 GVGSDFAS
+1342 GVGSDFAAGFANGIRS
-1350 GYAQGIA
+1350 G
-1357 SGGMMVAGAA
+1357 AGAVGEAAA
-1367 SALANKALAAVQKK
+1367 SIAAKALAAVQKK
-1381 QDSHSPSKESK
+1381 QDSHSPSKKSK
-1392 KLGGDFGTG
+1392 KLGGDFGSG
-1401 YSLGIADKN
+1401 YSLGIASKT
-1410 KAVTKAANNLV
+1410 KAVTKAASNLV
-1421 ASALGT
+1421 AGALGT
-1427 ESQIKKLSSTL
+1427 EKQIKKLSSTL
-1438 KDKISSAID
+1438 KDKVSSAID
-1447 AGLHSKNKSV
+1447 AGLHSKNKSR

-1466 SSIEGYIGQQTNKL
+1466 NSIEGYIAQQTNKL

-1565 IISDILESGV
+1565 IINDILEAGV

-1627 GLINGLNSQKK
+1627 GLISGLNSQKK
-1638 QLENTAKSIA
+1638 QLEKTAKSIA
-1648 NTITNSVKKALR
+1648 NTITNSVKKALK

-1686 AKGAVQSTN
+1686 AKGAVQSTS

-1708 TVPAIT
+1708 TVPTIN

-1757 KESGAKPVILN
+1757 QQSGDRPIIFNV
-1768 LDGEVLANN
+1768 DGKDIADNTNNHLGSSTSLAFY
-1777 SNNRIGSMT
+1777 GK
-1786 DLGLYGGGL
+1786 GL
-1795 L
+1795 

>member
-11 SLDDKKADKQLDAFE
+11 SLDDTKADKQLDTFE

-60 TFVNAFKSMGS
+60 TFVNAFKSMGN

-79 SLNFMRELPSNVQ
+79 SLSFMRELPANVGS
-92 AALSKLASTVKT
+92 ALSKLASTVKT

-114 TAIKELG
+114 TAVKNLG

-142 QSSIVSAVK
+142 QSSIMSAVK
-151 VSINVIK
+151 ISINVIK

-168 ISIKSALVSSLQAAK
+168 SSIKSALVSSLQAAK
-183 SAAISFAQTT
+183 MAAISFAQTT
-193 VKVIRSIPS
+193 VKVIKSIPG

-207 AVAVKDSF
+207 ATAVKNSF
-215 VVAYKAAVV
+215 VVAYKAVVV

-253 AMKTAFSAVASAA
+253 AMKTAFSAVVSAA
-266 KTTGTTVKSALK
+266 KTTGTTVKTAL
-278 TGFSAVKS
+278 TNGFSAIKS
-286 GAKAAGQA
+286 GAKTAGQV

-300 GLGNI
+300 GLGNA

-311 LIKSGLVSGFNAAK
+311 LIKNGLVSGFNAARS
-325 AAAKGA
+325 AAKGA

-351 FSVLKLAAALG
+351 FSILRLAAAFG

-419 ALGAKKMVAAGMKA
+419 ALGAKKMVAAGMQA

-469 SGVAYADDINRLV
+469 SGVAYSDDINRLV

-583 KNTFKQF
+583 KNAFKQF
-590 AAVTASPEFQKKLSD
+590 ASVTASPEFQKKLSD

-615 VMVKLA
+615 VLIELA
-621 PTILKVVSAMLA
+621 PILAKVAA
-633 LQAVSSVYV
+633 GFIAFNIISSVYSKIAGLVGAIKGLASSGSLLGGIINTVRGSFLALKV
-642 AFSNIGKMFVP
+642 ALGSATAAFG
-653 LKNGLFVIAT
+653 VIA
-663 GFMKLAKTIRHP
+663 
-675 ITAIKNLAFAIKYF
+675 
-689 IVTSGAVIAIV
+689 AVI

-748 ALKPVGSGFKDVLK
+748 ALKPVGSGFKDILK
-762 YIGVGVW
+762 YVGVGVW

-791 VAIKGLQ
+791 VAIKALQ
-798 GLYYAIKAAFQAL
+798 GLYYALKAANQAAHW
-811 SGDLKGAKKSLEQ
+811 DLKGAKKSIEQ
-824 SKEAFVD
+824 SKDAFVD

-841 KDNYALTGTVEAFK
+841 KDNYALTGTIESLK
-855 QMGGEAE
+855 EMGGEAE
-862 NTAKKTETSGKKIK
+862 KTGTKAETSNKKISSS
-876 ETLKLVETTAKQ
+876 LKLVESTAKQ
-888 TETTVSKSNQAI
+888 TEATVSKSNQAI

-906 GVDQYGNKLSE
+906 GVDQYGNKLNE
-917 KTKSFLNAAKDL
+917 KTKSFLNAAKEL
-929 YGQYQESSK
+929 YSNYQESGQ
-938 KSQDKYSAAMEKAQ
+938 KSQDKYTAAMEKAQ
-952 DLEGDKRKKAIAD
+952 SLEGEKRKKVIAD

-987 YAKLLKENKWVDG
+987 YAKLLKGNKWVDG

-1025 NQLYVEGNLLKLSNG
+1025 NQLYVEGNLLKLANG
-1040 KTLNEKERS
+1040 KTLNEKERA

-1058 YADRKKA
+1058 YGDRKKA
-1065 VETGEKELADLKKK
+1065 VEIGEKELADLKRK

-1107 ENLQKWASEMNTII
+1107 GNLQKWASEMNAII

-1145 QLSAVWQDFVKVS
+1145 QLGAVWQDFVKVS
-1158 GSIDNTLAGLGA
+1158 GSIDNTLAGLA
-1170 IMSQRGGE
+1170 AVMSQRGGE

-1190 DYTTAALNINNDVM
+1190 DYTTAALKINDDVL
-1204 NTLSTLPNGMFQ
+1204 NTISGLPNSMFL

-1222 DQFIAAIKSGDFQG
+1222 DQFLLAIKSGDFQG

-1244 VKLGASPLPGEM
+1244 VKMGADPLPGEM
-1256 NNIGKQGGNANAD
+1256 EKNGKKSGDAQAKGV
-1269 GLKSTAEA
+1269 KSTAEA
-1277 NKSAGAELKNNA
+1277 NKSAGKEIKNNA
-1289 KNGAFDPNLFKM
+1289 KSGAFDPNLFKM
-1301 TGANNAS
+1301 TGSKNSS
-1308 GFNGGILDGKGNAF
+1308 GFNNGILGGKDGAF
-1322 SAGSGIGNS
+1322 SAGTSVGGS

-1350 GYAQGIA
+1350 GYVNGIL
-1357 SGGMMVAGAA
+1357 SGMGAVGEAAG
-1367 SALANKALAAVQKK
+1367 SLANKALQAVKDAQKSK
-1381 QDSHSPSKESK
+1381 SPSKKAK
-1392 KLGGDFGTG
+1392 KLGGDFGSG
-1401 YSLGIADKN
+1401 YSLGIASKTKAVN
-1410 KAVTKAANNLV
+1410 KAASNLV
-1421 ASALGT
+1421 AGALGT

-1438 KDKISSAID
+1438 KDKVSSAID
-1447 AGLHSKNKSV
+1447 AGLHSKNKSR

-1466 SSIEGYIGQQTNKL
+1466 NSIEGYIAQQTNRL

-1523 SISNVDPENPQS
+1523 SISNVDAENPQS
-1535 IQAEMQK
+1535 IQQEMQK

-1638 QLENTAKSIA
+1638 QLEKTAKSIA
-1648 NTITNSVKKALR
+1648 STITNSVKKALK

-1708 TVPAIT
+1708 TVPTIT
-1714 LPKISAEKALGLK
+1714 LPKVSAEKALGLK
-1727 SVDLNR
+1727 SSDLNR
-1733 TITVKTIIDNKTKE
+1733 TITVKAIVENE
-1747 SSNADLIKAI
+1747 SK
-1757 KESGAKPVILN
+1757 
-1768 LDGEVLANN
+1768 NN
-1777 SNNRIGSMT
+1777 SNS
-1786 DLGLYGGGL
+1786 DLINAIEKSGGRPIILNVDGKVIADNTNNHLGNSTSLAFYGKGL
-1795 L
+1795 

>member
-114 TAIKELG
+114 TAVKNLG

-193 VKVIRSIPS
+193 VKVIKSIPG

-207 AVAVKDSF
+207 ATAVKNSF
-215 VVAYKAAVV
+215 VVAYKAVVV

-351 FSVLKLAAALG
+351 FSILRLAAAFG

-469 SGVAYADDINRLV
+469 SGVAYSDDINRLV

-583 KNTFKQF
+583 KNAFKQF

-605 MIQKIKELIP
+605 LIQKIKEFIP
-615 VMVKLA
+615 VLIEWAPVLA
-621 PTILKVVSAMLA
+621 KVAAGFVAFNII
-633 LQAVSSVYV
+633 SSVYSKVAGLVMAFRGLASSGTLLGGIVNTVKGAFVGLKAALGSASV
-642 AFSNIGKMFVP
+642 AFGV
-653 LKNGLFVIAT
+653 
-663 GFMKLAKTIRHP
+663 
-675 ITAIKNLAFAIKYF
+675 ITA
-689 IVTSGAVIAIV
+689 VIGTV
-700 GAVIAVLYGMYA
+700 VAVLYGMYT

-718 ANIKGFLSGMFD
+718 AGIKGFLSGMWD

-748 ALKPVGSGFKDVLK
+748 ALKPVGSGFKDILK

-811 SGDLKGAKKSLEQ
+811 QGDLKGAKKSLEQ
-824 SKEAFVD
+824 SKDAFVD

-841 KDNYALTGTVEAFK
+841 KDNYALTGTIESLK
-855 QMGGEAE
+855 EMGGEAE
-862 NTAKKTETSGKKIK
+862 KTGTKAETSNKKIASS
-876 ETLKLVETTAKQ
+876 LKVVETTAKQ
-888 TETTVSKSNQAI
+888 TEATVSKSNQAI

-917 KTKSFLNAAKDL
+917 KTKSFLYSAKEL
-929 YGQYQESSK
+929 YSQYQESAK
-938 KSQDKYSAAMEKAQ
+938 KSQDAYTAAMEKAQ
-952 DLEGDKRKKAIAD
+952 TLEGDKRKKAIAD
-965 ANATLVAEIDKNNGT
+965 ANTALVSEINKNNGT

-987 YAKLLKENKWVDG
+987 YAKLLKGNKWVDG

-1025 NQLYVEGNLLKLSNG
+1025 NQLYVEGNLLKLANG

-1058 YADRKKA
+1058 YSDRKKA

-1079 KSDATTETEKANYQ
+1079 KSDASTETEKANYQ
-1093 IQIDEQTKKNKTLA
+1093 IQIDEQTKKNKALST
-1107 ENLQKWASEMNTII
+1107 NLQNWATEMNSII
-1121 ANGGTLNAETFA
+1121 ANGGTLNAQTFA
-1133 KGLSEMGNISDE
+1133 TGLSQLGNISDE
-1145 QLSAVWQDFVKVS
+1145 QLSALWQNFVS
-1158 GSIDNTLAGLGA
+1158 TSTSIDNTLAGLAG
-1170 IMSQRGGE
+1170 IMGQRGGQ

-1190 DYTTAALNINNDVM
+1190 DYTTAALNINNDV
-1204 NTLSTLPNGMFQ
+1204 LSTISSLPNGMFL
-1216 NGQSGK
+1216 NGESGK
-1222 DQFIAAIKSGDFQG
+1222 NQFLTAIKSGDFQG
-1236 AGKFLLDG
+1236 AGKYLVDG
-1244 VKLGASPLPGEM
+1244 VKMGTDSIDSEM
-1256 NNIGKQGGNANAD
+1256 KTKGQTGGQNFAD
-1269 GLKSTAEA
+1269 GVKGKEGAA
-1277 NKSAGAELKNNA
+1277 KSAGSAVKNKA
-1289 KNGAFDPNLFKM
+1289 KEGATDPNAFKAV
-1301 TGANNAS
+1301 GSKDSA
-1308 GFNGGILDGKGNAF
+1308 GFNNGVMGGKGGAY
-1322 SAGSGIGNS
+1322 SAGSSVGNS
-1331 AKSGAASVDSS
+1331 AKSGAGSVDSS

-1350 GYAQGIA
+1350 GYVNGIL
-1357 SGGMMVAGAA
+1357 SGMGAVGEAAA
-1367 SALANKALAAVQKK
+1367 SLASKALAAVQKK
-1381 QDSHSPSKESK
+1381 QNSHSPSKETT

-1401 YSLGIADKN
+1401 YSLGIASKTKAVN
-1410 KAVTKAANNLV
+1410 KAASNLV
-1421 ASALGT
+1421 AGALGT
-1427 ESQIKKLSSTL
+1427 ESQIKKLSNTL

-1447 AGLHSKNKSV
+1447 AGLHSKNKSS

-1466 SSIEGYIGQQTNKL
+1466 NSIEGYIVQQTNRL

-1565 IISDILESGV
+1565 IINDILEAGV

-1627 GLINGLNSQKK
+1627 GLISGLNSQKK
-1638 QLENTAKSIA
+1638 QLEKTAKSIA
-1648 NTITNSVKKALR
+1648 NTITNSVKKALK

-1686 AKGAVQSTN
+1686 AKGAVQSTS

-1708 TVPAIT
+1708 TVPTIN

-1757 KESGAKPVILN
+1757 QQSGDRPIIFNV
-1768 LDGEVLANN
+1768 DGKDIADNTNNHLGSSTSLAFY
-1777 SNNRIGSMT
+1777 GK
-1786 DLGLYGGGL
+1786 GL
-1795 L
+1795 

>member
-193 VKVIRSIPS
+193 VKVIKSIPG

-207 AVAVKDSF
+207 ATAVKNSF
-215 VVAYKAAVV
+215 VVAYKAVVV

-253 AMKTAFSAVASAA
+253 AMKTAFSAVTSAA

-278 TGFSAVKS
+278 AGFSAVKS

-311 LIKSGLVSGFNAAK
+311 LIKTGLVSGFNAAK

-583 KNTFKQF
+583 KNAFKQF

-605 MIQKIKELIP
+605 LIQKIKEFIP
-615 VMVKLA
+615 VLIEWAPLLA
-621 PTILKVVSAMLA
+621 KVAAGFVAFNII
-633 LQAVSSVYV
+633 SSVYSKV
-642 AFSNIGKMFVP
+642 AGLVMAFRGLASSGTLLGGIVNTVKGSFLA
-653 LKNGLFVIAT
+653 LKVALGSAAAAFGVI
-663 GFMKLAKTIRHP
+663 I
-675 ITAIKNLAFAIKYF
+675 
-689 IVTSGAVIAIV
+689 AVI
-700 GAVIAVLYGMYA
+700 GAVIAVTYGMYVS
-712 AFKENT
+712 FKENT
-718 ANIKGFLSGMFD
+718 ANIKGFLSTMWDG
-730 AVKNSFGKIVD
+730 VKNSFGKIVD
-741 VFKQIVS
+741 VFKQIVA

-762 YIGVGVW
+762 YVGVAIW
-769 VAFGIVLATVVDIIQ
+769 ASLGLVLAAVVDIIQ

-791 VAIKGLQ
+791 VAIKALQ

-811 SGDLKGAKKSLEQ
+811 HWDLKGAKKSLEQ
-824 SKEAFVD
+824 SKDAFVE

-862 NTAKKTETSGKKIK
+862 KTAKKTETSGKKIK

-906 GVDQYGNKLSE
+906 GVDQYGKKLSE
-917 KTKSFLNAAKDL
+917 KTESFLNAAKDL
-929 YGQYQESSK
+929 YEQYQEATK
-938 KSQDKYSAAMEKAQ
+938 KSQDKYSVAMEKAQ
-952 DLEGDKRKKAIAD
+952 SLEGDKRKKAIAD
-965 ANATLVAEIDKNNGT
+965 ANKTLVDETTKNNST
-980 LLTLQAD
+980 LLTLQSDYSNMLKTNRWAD
-987 YAKLLKENKWVDG
+987 G
-1000 TELTAQQKKFLQQQT
+1000 QELTAQQKKFLQQQT
-1015 ADIQAELAKQ
+1015 TDIQTELAKQ
-1025 NQLYVEGNLLKLSNG
+1025 NQLYVEANLLRLEQG
-1040 KTLNEKERS
+1040 KSLNEKERN
-1049 TSIEVQKSL
+1049 TSLEVQKSL
-1058 YADRKKA
+1058 YEEKKKA
-1065 VETGEKELADLKKK
+1065 VETGEKSLADLKKK
-1079 KSDATTETEKANYQ
+1079 KADASTETEKANYQ
-1093 IQIDEQTKKNKTLA
+1093 IQIDEQTKKNKTLST
-1107 ENLQKWASEMNTII
+1107 NLKNWATEMNAII

-1133 KGLSEMGNISDE
+1133 SGLSQLGNISDE
-1145 QLSAVWQDFVKVS
+1145 QLSALWQNFVS
-1158 GSIDNTLAGLGA
+1158 TSTSIDNTLSGLAA
-1170 IMSQRGGE
+1170 IMGQRGGE

-1222 DQFIAAIKSGDFQG
+1222 DQFITAIKSGDFQG

-1322 SAGSGIGNS
+1322 SAGTGIGNS

-1357 SGGMMVAGAA
+1357 SGGVMVAGAA

-1447 AGLHSKNKSV
+1447 AGLHSKNKSA

-1466 SSIEGYIGQQTNKL
+1466 NSIEGYIGQQTNKL

-1489 VVAQLKAANT
+1489 VVAQLKAANA

-1523 SISNVDPENPQS
+1523 SISNVDAENPQS

>member
-11 SLDDKKADKQLDAFE
+11 SLDDTKADKQLDTFE

-79 SLNFMRELPSNVQ
+79 SLSFMRELPANVGS
-92 AALSKLASTVKT
+92 ALSKLASTVKT

-114 TAIKELG
+114 TAVKSLG

-151 VSINVIK
+151 TSINVIK
-158 SIPSAIKSAG
+158 SIPGAIKSAG
-168 ISIKSALVSSLQAAK
+168 SSIKSALVSSLHAAK
-183 SAAISFAQTT
+183 TAAISFAQTT
-193 VKVIRSIPS
+193 VKVIKSIPG

-207 AVAVKDSF
+207 ATAVKNSF
-215 VVAYKAAVV
+215 VVAYKAVVV

-253 AMKTAFSAVASAA
+253 AMKTAFSAVVSAA
-266 KTTGTTVKSALK
+266 KTTGTTVKTAL
-278 TGFSAVKS
+278 TNGFSAIKS
-286 GAKAAGQA
+286 GAKTAGQV

-300 GLGNI
+300 GLGNV

-311 LIKSGLVSGFNAAK
+311 LIKNGLVSGFNAARS
-325 AAAKGA
+325 AAKGA

-351 FSVLKLAAALG
+351 FSILRLAAAFG

-419 ALGAKKMVAAGMKA
+419 ALGAKKMVAAGMQA

-469 SGVAYADDINRLV
+469 SGVAYSDDINRLV

-583 KNTFKQF
+583 KNAFKQF

-615 VMVKLA
+615 VLIELA
-621 PTILKVVSAMLA
+621 PILAKVAA
-633 LQAVSSVYV
+633 GFIAFNIISSVYSKIAGLVGAIKGLASSGSLLGGIINTVRGSFLALKV
-642 AFSNIGKMFVP
+642 ALGSATAAFG
-653 LKNGLFVIAT
+653 VIA
-663 GFMKLAKTIRHP
+663 
-675 ITAIKNLAFAIKYF
+675 
-689 IVTSGAVIAIV
+689 AVI

-718 ANIKGFLSGMFD
+718 ANIKGFLSGMWE

-824 SKEAFVD
+824 SKDAFVD

-841 KDNYALTGTVEAFK
+841 KDNYALTGTIESLK
-855 QMGGEAE
+855 EMGGEAE
-862 NTAKKTETSGKKIK
+862 KTGTKAETSNKKISSS
-876 ETLKLVETTAKQ
+876 LKLVESTAKQ
-888 TETTVSKSNQAI
+888 TEATVSKSNQAI

-917 KTKSFLNAAKDL
+917 KTKSFLNAAKEL
-929 YGQYQESSK
+929 YDQYQESTK

-952 DLEGDKRKKAIAD
+952 SLEGDKRKKVIAD

-987 YAKLLKENKWVDG
+987 YAKLLKGNKWVDG

-1025 NQLYVEGNLLKLSNG
+1025 NQLYVEGNLLKLANG
-1040 KTLNEKERS
+1040 KTLNEKERA

-1058 YADRKKA
+1058 YGDRKKA
-1065 VETGEKELADLKKK
+1065 VETGEKELADLKRK

-1107 ENLQKWASEMNTII
+1107 GNLQKWASEMNAII

-1145 QLSAVWQDFVKVS
+1145 QLGAVWQDFVKVS
-1158 GSIDNTLAGLGA
+1158 GSIDNTLAGLA
-1170 IMSQRGGE
+1170 AVMSQRGGE

-1190 DYTTAALNINNDVM
+1190 DYTTAALKINDDVL
-1204 NTLSTLPNGMFQ
+1204 NTISGLPNSMFL

-1222 DQFIAAIKSGDFQG
+1222 DQFLLAIKSGDFQG

-1244 VKLGASPLPGEM
+1244 VKMGADPLPGEM
-1256 NNIGKQGGNANAD
+1256 EKNGKKSGDAQAKGV
-1269 GLKSTAEA
+1269 KSTAEA
-1277 NKSAGAELKNNA
+1277 NKSAGKEIKNNA
-1289 KNGAFDPNLFKM
+1289 KSGAFDPNLFKM
-1301 TGANNAS
+1301 TGSKNSS
-1308 GFNGGILDGKGNAF
+1308 GFNNGILGGKDGAY
-1322 SAGSGIGNS
+1322 SAGTSVGGS

-1342 GVGSDFAS
+1342 GVGSDFAAGFANGIRS
-1350 GYAQGIA
+1350 G
-1357 SGGMMVAGAA
+1357 AGAVGEAAA
-1367 SALANKALAAVQKK
+1367 SIAAKALAAVQKK
-1381 QDSHSPSKESK
+1381 QDSHSPSKKSK
-1392 KLGGDFGTG
+1392 KLGGDFGSG
-1401 YSLGIADKN
+1401 YSLGIASKT
-1410 KAVTKAANNLV
+1410 KAVTKAASNLV
-1421 ASALGT
+1421 AGALGT
-1427 ESQIKKLSSTL
+1427 EKQIKKLSSTL
-1438 KDKISSAID
+1438 KDKVSSAID
-1447 AGLHSKNKSV
+1447 AGLHSKNKSR

-1466 SSIEGYIGQQTNKL
+1466 NSIEGYIAQQTNKL

-1523 SISNVDPENPQS
+1523 SISNVDPENPKS
-1535 IQAEMQK
+1535 IQQEMQK

-1550 QANVEKLRKKGVSKD
+1550 QSNVEKLRKKGVSKD
-1565 IISDILESGV
+1565 IINDILEAGV

-1598 TQNQINSASKSMGN
+1598 TQNQINAASKSMGN

-1627 GLINGLNSQKK
+1627 GLIKGLNSQKK
-1638 QLENTAKSIA
+1638 QLEKTSKSIA
-1648 NTITNSVKKALR
+1648 STITNSVKKALK

-1668 IELGKFFTG
+1668 VELGKFFTG

-1757 KESGAKPVILN
+1757 QQSGDRPIIFNVDGKN
-1768 LDGEVLANN
+1768 LAENA
-1777 SNNRIGSMT
+1777 NNRIGTMGN
-1786 DLGLYGGGL
+1786 LGLYGGGL

>member
-92 AALSKLASTVKT
+92 AALSKLASIVKT

-193 VKVIRSIPS
+193 VKVIKSIPG

-207 AVAVKDSF
+207 ATAVKNSF
-215 VVAYKAAVV
+215 VVAYKAVVV

-583 KNTFKQF
+583 KNAFKQF

-605 MIQKIKELIP
+605 LIQKIKEFIP
-615 VMVKLA
+615 VLIEWAPLLA
-621 PTILKVVSAMLA
+621 KVAAGFVAFNIL
-633 LQAVSSVYV
+633 SSVYSKV
-642 AFSNIGKMFVP
+642 AGLVMAFRGLASSGTLLGGIVNTVKGSFLA
-653 LKNGLFVIAT
+653 LKVALGSAAAAFGVI
-663 GFMKLAKTIRHP
+663 I
-675 ITAIKNLAFAIKYF
+675 
-689 IVTSGAVIAIV
+689 AVI
-700 GAVIAVLYGMYA
+700 GAVIAVAYGMYVS
-712 AFKENT
+712 FKENT
-718 ANIKGFLSGMFD
+718 ANIKGFLSTMWDG
-730 AVKNSFGKIVD
+730 VKNSFGKIVD
-741 VFKQIVS
+741 VFKQIVA

-762 YIGVGVW
+762 YVGVAIW
-769 VAFGIVLATVVDIIQ
+769 ASLGLVLAAVVDIIQ

-791 VAIKGLQ
+791 VAIKALQ
-798 GLYYAIKAAFQAL
+798 GLYYAIKSAFQAL

-824 SKEAFVD
+824 SKDAFVE

-862 NTAKKTETSGKKIK
+862 KTAKKTETSGKKIK
-876 ETLKLVETTAKQ
+876 DTLKLVETTAKQ

-929 YGQYQESSK
+929 YGQYQESAK

-965 ANATLVAEIDKNNGT
+965 ANTTLVAEIDKNNGT

-987 YAKLLKENKWVDG
+987 YAKLLKGNKWVDG

-1190 DYTTAALNINNDVM
+1190 DYTTAALNINNDV
-1204 NTLSTLPNGMFQ
+1204 LSTISSLPNGMFL
-1216 NGQSGK
+1216 NGESGK
-1222 DQFIAAIKSGDFQG
+1222 NQFLTAIKSGDFQG
-1236 AGKFLLDG
+1236 AGKYLVDG
-1244 VKLGASPLPGEM
+1244 VKMGTDSIDSEM
-1256 NNIGKQGGNANAD
+1256 KTKGQTGGQNFAD
-1269 GLKSTAEA
+1269 GVKGKEDAA
-1277 NKSAGAELKNNA
+1277 KSAGSAVKNKA
-1289 KNGAFDPNLFKM
+1289 KEGATDPNAFKAV
-1301 TGANNAS
+1301 GSKDSA
-1308 GFNGGILDGKGNAF
+1308 GFNNGVMGGKGGAY
-1322 SAGSGIGNS
+1322 SAGSSVGNS

-1342 GVGSDFAS
+1342 GVGSDFSS
-1350 GYAQGIA
+1350 GYVNGIL
-1357 SGGMMVAGAA
+1357 SGMGAVGEAAA
-1367 SALANKALAAVQKK
+1367 SLASKALAAVQKK
-1381 QDSHSPSKESK
+1381 QDSHSPAKESK

-1447 AGLHSKNKSV
+1447 AGLHSKNKSA

-1466 SSIEGYIGQQTNKL
+1466 NSIEGYIAQQTNKL

-1489 VVAQLKAANT
+1489 VVSQLKAANT

-1523 SISNVDPENPQS
+1523 SISNVDAENPQS

-1550 QANVEKLRKKGVSKD
+1550 QANVEKLRKKGVSKG

-1668 IELGKFFTG
+1668 VELGKFFTG

>member
-11 SLDDKKADKQLDAFE
+11 SLDDTKADKQLDTFE

-60 TFVNAFKSMGS
+60 TFVNAFKSMGN

-79 SLNFMRELPSNVQ
+79 SLSFMRELPANVGS
-92 AALSKLASTVKT
+92 ALSKLASTVKT

-114 TAIKELG
+114 TAVKNLG

-151 VSINVIK
+151 TSINVIK
-158 SIPSAIKSAG
+158 SIPGAIKSAG
-168 ISIKSALVSSLQAAK
+168 SSIKSALVSSLQAAK
-183 SAAISFAQTT
+183 MAAISFAQTS
-193 VKVIRSIPS
+193 VNVIKSIPG

-207 AVAVKDSF
+207 AVTVKNSF
-215 VVAYKAAVV
+215 VVAYKAVVV

-237 KAIPSAT
+237 KAIPNAT
-244 KSAALAVSS
+244 KSAALAISS
-253 AMKTAFSAVASAA
+253 AMKTAFSAVVSAA
-266 KTTGTTVKSALK
+266 KTTGTTVKTALT
-278 TGFSAVKS
+278 TGFSAIKS
-286 GAKAAGQA
+286 GAKTAGQV

-305 AKSTGS
+305 AKNTGS
-311 LIKSGLVSGFNAAK
+311 LIKSGLVSGFNTAK

-351 FSVLKLAAALG
+351 FSILKLAAAFG

-397 AQLVMTDLTAA
+397 AQLVMKDLTAA

-583 KNTFKQF
+583 KNAFKQF
-590 AAVTASPEFQKKLSD
+590 ASVTASPEFQKKLSD

-615 VMVKLA
+615 VLIELA
-621 PTILKVVSAMLA
+621 PILAKVAA
-633 LQAVSSVYV
+633 GFIAFNIISSVYSKIAGLVGAIKGLASSGSLLGSIINTVRGSFLALKV
-642 AFSNIGKMFVP
+642 ALGSATAAFG
-653 LKNGLFVIAT
+653 VIA
-663 GFMKLAKTIRHP
+663 
-675 ITAIKNLAFAIKYF
+675 
-689 IVTSGAVIAIV
+689 AVI

-748 ALKPVGSGFKDVLK
+748 ALKPVGSGFKDILK
-762 YIGVGVW
+762 YVGVGVW

-791 VAIKGLQ
+791 VAIKALQ
-798 GLYYAIKAAFQAL
+798 GLYYALKAANQAAHW
-811 SGDLKGAKKSLEQ
+811 DLKGAKKSIEQ
-824 SKEAFVD
+824 SKDAFVD

-841 KDNYALTGTVEAFK
+841 KDNYALTGTIESLK
-855 QMGGEAE
+855 EMGGEAE
-862 NTAKKTETSGKKIK
+862 KTGTKAETSNKKISSS
-876 ETLKLVETTAKQ
+876 LKLVESTAKQ
-888 TETTVSKSNQAI
+888 TEATVSKSNQAI

-906 GVDQYGNKLSE
+906 GVDQYGNKLNE
-917 KTKSFLNAAKDL
+917 KTKSFLNAAKEL
-929 YGQYQESSK
+929 YSNYQESAQ
-938 KSQDKYSAAMEKAQ
+938 KSQDKYTAAMEKAQ
-952 DLEGDKRKKAIAD
+952 SLEGEKRKKVIAD
-965 ANATLVAEIDKNNGT
+965 ANKTLVDETTKNNST
-980 LLTLQAD
+980 LLTLQSDYSNMLKTNRWAD
-987 YAKLLKENKWVDG
+987 G
-1000 TELTAQQKKFLQQQT
+1000 QELTAQQKKFLQQQT
-1015 ADIQAELAKQ
+1015 TDIQTELAKQ
-1025 NQLYVEGNLLKLSNG
+1025 NQLYVEANLLRLEQG
-1040 KTLNEKERS
+1040 KSLNEKERN
-1049 TSIEVQKSL
+1049 TSLEVQKSL
-1058 YADRKKA
+1058 YEEKKKA
-1065 VETGEKELADLKKK
+1065 VETGEKSLADLKKK
-1079 KSDATTETEKANYQ
+1079 KADASTETEKANYQ
-1093 IQIDEQTKKNKTLA
+1093 IQIDEQTKKNKTLST
-1107 ENLQKWASEMNTII
+1107 NLKNWATEMNAII

-1133 KGLSEMGNISDE
+1133 SGLSQLGNISDE
-1145 QLSAVWQDFVKVS
+1145 QLSALWQNFVS
-1158 GSIDNTLAGLGA
+1158 TSTSIDNTLSGLAA
-1170 IMSQRGGE
+1170 IMGQRGGE

-1222 DQFIAAIKSGDFQG
+1222 DQFITAIKSGDFQG

-1350 GYAQGIA
+1350 GYVNGILSGMKKVGEAAGSLA
-1357 SGGMMVAGAA
+1357 S
-1367 SALANKALAAVQKK
+1367 KALTAVQLM
-1381 QDSHSPSKESK
+1381 QDSSSPSKEAK
-1392 KLGGDFGTG
+1392 KLGGDFGSG
-1401 YSLGIADKN
+1401 YSLGIASKTKAVN
-1410 KAVTKAANNLV
+1410 KAAINLV
-1421 ASALGT
+1421 AGALGT
-1427 ESQIKKLSSTL
+1427 EKQIKKLSSTL

-1447 AGLHSKNKSV
+1447 AGLHSKNKSR

-1466 SSIEGYIGQQTNKL
+1466 NSIEGYIAQQTNRL

-1550 QANVEKLRKKGVSKD
+1550 QANVEKLRKKGVSKE

-1757 KESGAKPVILN
+1757 QQSGDRPIIFNVDGKN
-1768 LDGEVLANN
+1768 LAENA
-1777 SNNRIGSMT
+1777 NNRIGTMGN
-1786 DLGLYGGGL
+1786 LGLYGGGL